1 MLNKTNTKKKILQ
14 SYTKRISNI
23 ILFLIVTVPIVF
35 CAFTI
40 LVPEF
45 TTYAA
50 PTSGGSSTISL
61 SVTDPVVNFH
71 FTSSENSSSAFKQAT
86 TSISYSS
93 GNQTGVSIY
102 ASSIDENTSLKHS
115 QSSISE
121 EIASISLP
129 QSGVISSPKTWGYR
143 THTGPAGSWNA
154 IPKASAPTLITNSSS
169 AGTGN
174 VSIDFG
180 IKSSPDLPP
189 GAYSKKLIFTA
200 ITNYVPT
207 TAVFLPGPQFNDIFK
222 NTGYI
227 FNQAEYF
234 KKADS
239 LPASTPWW
247 SASIP
252 SSQRQI
258 YLWISNDSKTIYW
271 WSDADIVYMNEDA
284 SSMFRNINRGAVNM
298 KEIDISGI
306 NTSRVKNMAKMFQ
319 ADYNIYEKIILGD
332 IDTSNVENMSEMF
345 ASYGNYFPGREVEP
359 LDLSRF
365 NTSKVK
371 DMRNMFA
378 GTHSPVIDLTH
389 LDTSNFENMRGMFS
403 ENYNVKKINLAGL
416 NVKKVHTVTNM
427 FNNSIYNQTA
437 LKEIDM
443 SGWQL
448 DLVTDLSALF
458 ASLVKLE
465 SINLSN
471 FSAKNA
477 INMVRMFHNC
487 SSLKELNLSTFAIEK
502 VVYMDAAFRD
512 LDSLERIN
520 LSGLNTSSVKS
531 MSQMFMNDRTA
542 NLVNLDLSSFD
553 TSNVTNMYGM
563 FWGQIKLQN
572 LNLSSFNTQ
581 RVQNMSYMFY
591 KAMQSPVN
599 GVLDIS
605 TFSTEQ
611 LTNYD
616 DMFDYSKVRT
626 IYVSNRF
633 IITPYPPYQN
643 PFAETTNLVG
653 GNGTTWT
660 SQITFPLIH
669 YSSRYAHIDAP
680 GNPGY
685 FTQKP

>member
-14 SYTKRISNI
+14 SYTKRVSNI
-23 ILFLIVTVPIVF
+23 ILFLIITVPIVF

-40 LVPEF
+40 IVPEL
-45 TTYAA
+45 TTYAT
-50 PTSGGSSTISL
+50 PTSGGSSNISI
-61 SVTDPVVNFH
+61 SVANPVVNFN
-71 FTSSENSSSAFKQAT
+71 FTPTENNSSVFKQAT

-93 GNQTGVSIY
+93 GNQTGISIY
-102 ASSIDENTSLKHS
+102 ASSIDENTSLKHF
-115 QSSISE
+115 QSSVSE

-143 THTGPAGSWNA
+143 TYNGPAGSWNA
-154 IPKASAPTLITNSSS
+154 IPKASTPALITSSSS
-169 AGTGN
+169 AGSGN

-189 GAYSKKLIFTA
+189 GTYSKKLIFTA
-200 ITNYVPT
+200 IANRVPT
-207 TAVFLPGPQFNDIFK
+207 TAVFLPGPQFYQIFK
-222 NTGYI
+222 NPSYL
-227 FNQAEYF
+227 FNQVEYF

-252 SSQRQI
+252 TSERQI
-258 YLWISNDSKTIYW
+258 YVWLSNDSKTIYW

-284 SSMFRNINRGAVNM
+284 SEMFRDINGGAKKM

-306 NTSRVKNMAKMFQ
+306 NTSRVKNMSKMFQ

-332 IDTSNVENMSEMF
+332 IDTSNVENMSGMF
-345 ASYGNYFPGREVEP
+345 ASYGNYSIGQEVET
-359 LDLSRF
+359 LNLSRF

-371 DMRNMFA
+371 NMSGMFM

-389 LDTSNFENMRGMFS
+389 FDTSNVEDMSHMFR
-403 ENYNVKKINLAGL
+403 NNHTLKRVNLAGL
-416 NVKKVHTVTNM
+416 NVKKVRNVTNM
-427 FNNSIYNQTA
+427 FTSSSISETA
-437 LKEIDM
+437 LKEINM

-448 DLVTDLSALF
+448 DQVTDLGGLF
-458 ASLVKLE
+458 ESLVKLE

-477 INMVRMFHNC
+477 LSMRNTFFN
-487 SSLKELNLSTFAIEK
+487 STSLKELDLSTFTIEK
-502 VVYMDAAFRD
+502 VKNMEGTFRN

-520 LSGLNTSSVKS
+520 LSGFNTSSVTS
-531 MSQMFMNDRTA
+531 MFQMFMNDRTA

-553 TSNVTNMYGM
+553 TSNVTDMSSM

-581 RVQNMSYMFY
+581 RVQTMQNMFY

-611 LTNYD
+611 LNNCEG
-616 DMFDYSKVRT
+616 MFDYSKVRT

-633 IITPYPPYQN
+633 IITPYPVKN
-643 PFAETTNLVG
+643 LFAETTNLVG

-660 SQITFPLIH
+660 SQITFPYIH

>member
-1 MLNKTNTKKKILQ
+1 M
-14 SYTKRISNI
+14 
-23 ILFLIVTVPIVF
+23 PIVF

-40 LVPEF
+40 IVPEL
-45 TTYAA
+45 TAYAT
-50 PTSGGSSTISL
+50 PTSGGSSAISI
-61 SVTDPVVNFH
+61 SVTDPVVSLH

-93 GNQTGVSIY
+93 GNQTGISIY
-102 ASSIDENTSLKHS
+102 ASSIDENTSLKHF
-115 QSSISE
+115 QSSVSE

-143 THTGPAGSWNA
+143 TYNGSAGSWNA
-154 IPKASAPTLITNSSS
+154 IPKASTPALITNSSS
-169 AGTGN
+169 AGSGN

-189 GAYSKKLIFTA
+189 GTYSKKLIFTA
-200 ITNYVPT
+200 IANRVPT
-207 TAVFLPGPQFNDIFK
+207 TAVFLPGPQFYQIFK
-222 NTGYI
+222 NPSYL
-227 FNQAEYF
+227 FNQVEYF

-252 SSQRQI
+252 TSERQI
-258 YLWISNDSKTIYW
+258 YVWLSNDSKTIYW

-284 SSMFRNINRGAVNM
+284 SEMFRDINGGAKKM

-306 NTSRVKNMAKMFQ
+306 NTSRVKNMSKMFQ

-332 IDTSNVENMSEMF
+332 IDTSNVENMSGMF
-345 ASYGNYFPGREVEP
+345 ASYGNYSIGQEVET
-359 LDLSRF
+359 LNLSRF

-371 DMRNMFA
+371 NMSGMFM

-389 LDTSNFENMRGMFS
+389 FDTSNVEDMSHMFR
-403 ENYNVKKINLAGL
+403 NNHTLKRVNLAGL
-416 NVKKVHTVTNM
+416 NVKKVRNVTNM
-427 FNNSIYNQTA
+427 FTSSSISETA
-437 LKEIDM
+437 LKEINM

-448 DLVTDLSALF
+448 DQVTDLGGLF
-458 ASLVKLE
+458 ESLVKLE

-477 INMVRMFHNC
+477 LSMRNTFFN
-487 SSLKELNLSTFAIEK
+487 STSLKELDLSTFTIEK
-502 VVYMDAAFRD
+502 VKNMEGTFRN

-520 LSGLNTSSVKS
+520 LSGFNTSSVTS
-531 MSQMFMNDRTA
+531 MFQMFMNDRTA

-553 TSNVTNMYGM
+553 TSNVTDMSYM
-563 FWGQIKLQN
+563 FSGQIKLQN

-581 RVQNMSYMFY
+581 RVQTMQNMFY

-611 LTNYD
+611 LTNCEG
-616 DMFDYSKVRT
+616 MFDYSKVRT
-626 IYVSNRF
+626 IFVSNRF
-633 IITPYPPYQN
+633 IITPYPVKN
-643 PFAETTNLVG
+643 LFAETTNLVG

-660 SQITFPLIH
+660 SQITFPYIH

>member
-23 ILFLIVTVPIVF
+23 ILFLIITVPIVF

-40 LVPEF
+40 IVPEL
-45 TTYAA
+45 TTYAT

-93 GNQTGVSIY
+93 GNQTGISIY
-102 ASSIDENTSLKHS
+102 ASSIDENTSLKHF
-115 QSSISE
+115 QSSVSE

-143 THTGPAGSWNA
+143 TYNGPAGSWNA
-154 IPKASAPTLITNSSS
+154 IPKASTPALITNSSS
-169 AGTGN
+169 AGSGN

-189 GAYSKKLIFTA
+189 GTYSKKLIFTA
-200 ITNYVPT
+200 IANRVPT
-207 TAVFLPGPQFNDIFK
+207 TAVFLPGPQFYQIFK
-222 NTGYI
+222 NPSYL
-227 FNQAEYF
+227 FNQVEYF

-252 SSQRQI
+252 TSERQI
-258 YLWISNDSKTIYW
+258 YVWLSNDSKTIYW

-284 SSMFRNINRGAVNM
+284 SDMFRDINGGAKKM

-306 NTSRVKNMAKMFQ
+306 NTSRVKNMSKMFQ

-332 IDTSNVENMSEMF
+332 IDTSNVENMSGMF
-345 ASYGNYFPGREVEP
+345 ASYGNYSIGQEVET
-359 LDLSRF
+359 LNLSRF

-371 DMRNMFA
+371 NMSGMFM

-389 LDTSNFENMRGMFS
+389 FDTSNVEDMSHMFR
-403 ENYNVKKINLAGL
+403 NNHTLKRVNLAGL
-416 NVKKVHTVTNM
+416 NVKKVRNVTNM
-427 FNNSIYNQTA
+427 FTSSSISETA
-437 LKEIDM
+437 LKEINM

-448 DLVTDLSALF
+448 DQVTDLGGLF
-458 ASLVKLE
+458 ESLVKLE

-477 INMVRMFHNC
+477 LSMRNTFFN
-487 SSLKELNLSTFAIEK
+487 STSLKELDLSTFTIEK
-502 VVYMDAAFRD
+502 VKNMEGTFRN

-520 LSGLNTSSVKS
+520 LSGFNTSSVTS
-531 MSQMFMNDRTA
+531 MFQMFMNDRTA

-553 TSNVTNMYGM
+553 TSNVTDMSYM
-563 FWGQIKLQN
+563 FSGQIKLQN

-581 RVQNMSYMFY
+581 RVQTMQNMFY

-611 LTNYD
+611 LTNCEG
-616 DMFDYSKVRT
+616 MFDYSKVRT
-626 IYVSNRF
+626 IFVSNRF
-633 IITPYPPYQN
+633 IITPYPVKN
-643 PFAETTNLVG
+643 LFAETTNLVG

-660 SQITFPLIH
+660 SQITFPYIH

>member
-14 SYTKRISNI
+14 SYTKRVSNI
-23 ILFLIVTVPIVF
+23 ILFLIITVPIVF

-40 LVPEF
+40 IVPEL
-45 TTYAA
+45 TTYAT
-50 PTSGGSSTISL
+50 PTSGGSSNISI
-61 SVTDPVVNFH
+61 SVANPVVNFN
-71 FTSSENSSSAFKQAT
+71 FTPTENNSSVFKQAT

-93 GNQTGVSIY
+93 GNQTGISIY
-102 ASSIDENTSLKHS
+102 ASSIDENTSLKHF
-115 QSSISE
+115 QSSVSE
-121 EIASISLP
+121 EIVSISLP

-143 THTGPAGSWNA
+143 TYNGPAGSWNA
-154 IPKASAPTLITNSSS
+154 IPKASTPALITNSSS
-169 AGTGN
+169 AGSGN

-189 GAYSKKLIFTA
+189 GTYSKKLIFTA
-200 ITNYVPT
+200 IANRVPT
-207 TAVFLPGPQFNDIFK
+207 TAVFLPGPQFYQIFK
-222 NTGYI
+222 NPSYL
-227 FNQAEYF
+227 FNQVEYF

-252 SSQRQI
+252 TSERQI
-258 YLWISNDSKTIYW
+258 YVWLSNDSKTIYW

-284 SSMFRNINRGAVNM
+284 SDMFRDINGGAKKM

-306 NTSRVKNMAKMFQ
+306 NTSRVKNMSKMFQ

-332 IDTSNVENMSEMF
+332 IDTSNVENMSGMF
-345 ASYGNYFPGREVEP
+345 ASYGNYSIGQEVET
-359 LDLSRF
+359 LNLSRF

-371 DMRNMFA
+371 NMSGMFM

-389 LDTSNFENMRGMFS
+389 FDTSNVEDMSHMFR
-403 ENYNVKKINLAGL
+403 NNHTLKRVNLAGL
-416 NVKKVHTVTNM
+416 NVKKVRNVTNM
-427 FNNSIYNQTA
+427 FTSSSISETA
-437 LKEIDM
+437 LKEINM

-448 DLVTDLSALF
+448 DQVTDLGGLF
-458 ASLVKLE
+458 ESLVKLE

-477 INMVRMFHNC
+477 LSMRNTFFN
-487 SSLKELNLSTFAIEK
+487 STSLKELDLSTFTIEK
-502 VVYMDAAFRD
+502 VKNMEGTFRN

-520 LSGLNTSSVKS
+520 LSGFNTSSVTS
-531 MSQMFMNDRTA
+531 MFQMFMNDRTA

-553 TSNVTNMYGM
+553 TSNVTDMSYM
-563 FWGQIKLQN
+563 FSGQIKLQN

-581 RVQNMSYMFY
+581 RVQTMQNMFY

-611 LTNYD
+611 LTNCEG
-616 DMFDYSKVRT
+616 MFDYSKVRT
-626 IYVSNRF
+626 IFVSNRF
-633 IITPYPPYQN
+633 IITPYPVKN
-643 PFAETTNLVG
+643 LFAETTNLVG

-660 SQITFPLIH
+660 SQITFPYIH

>member
-23 ILFLIVTVPIVF
+23 ILFLIITVPIVF

-40 LVPEF
+40 IVPEL
-45 TTYAA
+45 TTYAT

-93 GNQTGVSIY
+93 GNQTGISIY
-102 ASSIDENTSLKHS
+102 ASSIDENTSLKHF
-115 QSSISE
+115 QSSVSE

-143 THTGPAGSWNA
+143 TYNGPAGSWNA
-154 IPKASAPTLITNSSS
+154 IPKASTPALITNSSS
-169 AGTGN
+169 AGSGN

-189 GAYSKKLIFTA
+189 GTYSKKLIFTA
-200 ITNYVPT
+200 IANRVPT
-207 TAVFLPGPQFNDIFK
+207 TAVFLPGPQFYQIFK
-222 NTGYI
+222 NPSYL
-227 FNQAEYF
+227 FNQVEYF

-252 SSQRQI
+252 TSERQI
-258 YLWISNDSKTIYW
+258 YVWLSNDSKIIYW

-284 SSMFRNINRGAVNM
+284 SEMFRDINGGAKKM

-306 NTSRVKNMAKMFQ
+306 NTSRVKNMSKMFQ

-332 IDTSNVENMSEMF
+332 IDTSNVENMSGMF
-345 ASYGNYFPGREVEP
+345 ASYGNYFIGQEVET
-359 LDLSRF
+359 LNLSRF

-371 DMRNMFA
+371 NMSGMFM

-389 LDTSNFENMRGMFS
+389 FDTSNVEDMSHMFR
-403 ENYNVKKINLAGL
+403 NNHTLKRVNLAGL
-416 NVKKVHTVTNM
+416 NVKKVRNVTNM
-427 FNNSIYNQTA
+427 FTSSSISETA
-437 LKEIDM
+437 LKEINM

-448 DLVTDLSALF
+448 DQVTDLGGLF
-458 ASLVKLE
+458 ESLVKLE

-477 INMVRMFHNC
+477 LSMRNTFFN
-487 SSLKELNLSTFAIEK
+487 STSLKELDLSTFTIEK
-502 VVYMDAAFRD
+502 VKNMEGTFRN

-520 LSGLNTSSVKS
+520 LSGFNTSSVTS
-531 MSQMFMNDRTA
+531 MFQMFMNDRTA

-553 TSNVTNMYGM
+553 TSNVTDMSYM
-563 FWGQIKLQN
+563 FSGQIKLQN

-581 RVQNMSYMFY
+581 RVQTMQNMFY
-591 KAMQSPVN
+591 KAMQSPVD

-611 LTNYD
+611 LNNCEG
-616 DMFDYSKVRT
+616 MFDYSKVRT

-633 IITPYPPYQN
+633 IITPYPVKN
-643 PFAETTNLVG
+643 LFAETTNLVG

>member
-14 SYTKRISNI
+14 SYTKRVSNI
-23 ILFLIVTVPIVF
+23 ILFLIITVPIVF

-40 LVPEF
+40 IVPEL
-45 TTYAA
+45 TTYAT
-50 PTSGGSSTISL
+50 PTSGGSSNISI
-61 SVTDPVVNFH
+61 SVANPVVNFN
-71 FTSSENSSSAFKQAT
+71 FTPTENNSSVFKQAT

-93 GNQTGVSIY
+93 GNQTGISIY
-102 ASSIDENTSLKHS
+102 ASSIDENTSLKHF
-115 QSSISE
+115 QSSVSE

-143 THTGPAGSWNA
+143 TYNGPAGSWNA
-154 IPKASAPTLITNSSS
+154 IPKASTPALITNSSS
-169 AGTGN
+169 AGSGN

-189 GAYSKKLIFTA
+189 GTYSKKLIFTA
-200 ITNYVPT
+200 IANRVPT
-207 TAVFLPGPQFNDIFK
+207 TAVFLPGPQFYQIFK
-222 NTGYI
+222 NPSYL
-227 FNQAEYF
+227 FNQVEYF

-252 SSQRQI
+252 TSERQI
-258 YLWISNDSKTIYW
+258 YVWLSNDSKTIYW

-284 SSMFRNINRGAVNM
+284 SDMFRDINGGAKKM

-306 NTSRVKNMAKMFQ
+306 NTSRVKNMSKMFQ

-332 IDTSNVENMSEMF
+332 IDTSNVENMSGMF
-345 ASYGNYFPGREVEP
+345 ASYGNYSIGQEVET
-359 LDLSRF
+359 LNLSRF

-371 DMRNMFA
+371 NMSGMFM

-389 LDTSNFENMRGMFS
+389 FDTSNVEDMSHMFR
-403 ENYNVKKINLAGL
+403 NNHTLKRVNLAGL
-416 NVKKVHTVTNM
+416 NVKKVRNVTNM
-427 FNNSIYNQTA
+427 FTSSSISETA
-437 LKEIDM
+437 LKEINM

-448 DLVTDLSALF
+448 DQVTDLGGLF
-458 ASLVKLE
+458 ESLVKLE

-477 INMVRMFHNC
+477 LSMRNTFFN
-487 SSLKELNLSTFAIEK
+487 STSLKELDLSTFTIEK
-502 VVYMDAAFRD
+502 VKNMEGTFRN

-520 LSGLNTSSVKS
+520 LSGFNTSSVTS
-531 MSQMFMNDRTA
+531 MFQMFMNDRTA

-553 TSNVTNMYGM
+553 TSNVTDMSYM
-563 FWGQIKLQN
+563 FSGQIKLQN

-581 RVQNMSYMFY
+581 RVQTMQNMFY

-611 LTNYD
+611 LTNCEG
-616 DMFDYSKVRT
+616 MFDYSKVRT
-626 IYVSNRF
+626 IFVSNRF
-633 IITPYPPYQN
+633 IITPYPVKN
-643 PFAETTNLVG
+643 LFAETTNLVG

-660 SQITFPLIH
+660 SQITFPYIH

>member
-1 MLNKTNTKKKILQ
+1 MLNKTNTKKILQ

-23 ILFLIVTVPIVF
+23 ILFLIITVPIVF

-40 LVPEF
+40 IVPEL
-45 TTYAA
+45 TTYAT
-50 PTSGGSSTISL
+50 PTSGGSSAISI
-61 SVTDPVVNFH
+61 SVTDPVVSLH

-93 GNQTGVSIY
+93 GNQTGISIY
-102 ASSIDENTSLKHS
+102 ASSIDENTSLKHF

-143 THTGPAGSWNA
+143 TYNGSAGSWNA
-154 IPKASAPTLITNSSS
+154 IPKASTPALITNSSS
-169 AGTGN
+169 AGSGN

-189 GAYSKKLIFTA
+189 GTYSKKLIFTA
-200 ITNYVPT
+200 IANRVPT

-222 NTGYI
+222 NSGYL

-239 LPASTPWW
+239 FPASTRWW
-247 SASIP
+247 TASIP
-252 SSQRQI
+252 TSERQI
-258 YLWISNDSKTIYW
+258 CLWLSNDSKTIYW

-319 ADYNIYEKIILGD
+319 ADYNIYEKIIFGD
-332 IDTSNVENMSEMF
+332 IDTSNVENMSGMF
-345 ASYGNYFPGREVEP
+345 ASGNYSPGQEVEP

-371 DMRNMFA
+371 DMSVMFI

-389 LDTSNFENMRGMFS
+389 FDTSNVEIMSGMFG

-416 NVKKVHTVTNM
+416 NVKKVRNVTNM
-427 FNNSIYNQTA
+427 FYNNSSPNQTT
-437 LKEIDM
+437 LKEINM

-448 DLVTDLSALF
+448 DLVTDLSRLF
-458 ASLVKLE
+458 QSLIKLE

-477 INMVRMFHNC
+477 ISMSEIFHNC
-487 SSLKELNLSTFAIEK
+487 SSLKNLNLSSFAIEK
-502 VVYMDAAFRD
+502 VVNMDDAFSD
-512 LDSLERIN
+512 LDSLERID

-531 MSQMFMNDRTA
+531 MHQMFRNQRTA

-553 TSNVTNMYGM
+553 TSNVTDMSSM

-581 RVQNMSYMFY
+581 RVQTMQNMFY

-611 LTNYD
+611 LTNCEG
-616 DMFDYSKVRT
+616 MFDYSKVRT

-633 IITPYPPYQN
+633 IITPYPVKN
-643 PFAETTNLVG
+643 LFAETTNLVG

>member
-14 SYTKRISNI
+14 SYTKRVSNI
-23 ILFLIVTVPIVF
+23 ILFLIITVPIVF

-40 LVPEF
+40 IVPEL
-45 TTYAA
+45 TTYAT
-50 PTSGGSSTISL
+50 PTSGGSINISI
-61 SVTDPVVNFH
+61 SVANPVVNFN
-71 FTSSENSSSAFKQAT
+71 FTPTENNSSVFKQAT

-93 GNQTGVSIY
+93 GNQTGISIY
-102 ASSIDENTSLKHS
+102 ASSIDENTSLKHF
-115 QSSISE
+115 QSSVSE

-143 THTGPAGSWNA
+143 TYNGPAGSWNA
-154 IPKASAPTLITNSSS
+154 IPKASTPALITNSSS
-169 AGTGN
+169 ADSGN

-189 GAYSKKLIFTA
+189 GTYSKKLIFTA
-200 ITNYVPT
+200 IANRVPT
-207 TAVFLPGPQFNDIFK
+207 TAVFLPGPQFYQIFK
-222 NTGYI
+222 NPSYL
-227 FNQAEYF
+227 FNQVEYF

-252 SSQRQI
+252 TSERQI
-258 YLWISNDSKTIYW
+258 YVWLSNDSKTIYW

-284 SSMFRNINRGAVNM
+284 SEMFRDINGGAKKM

-306 NTSRVKNMAKMFQ
+306 NTSRVKNMSKMFQ

-332 IDTSNVENMSEMF
+332 IDTSNVENMSGMF
-345 ASYGNYFPGREVEP
+345 ASYGNYSIGQEVET
-359 LDLSRF
+359 LNLSRF

-371 DMRNMFA
+371 NMSGMFM

-389 LDTSNFENMRGMFS
+389 FDTSNVEDMSHMFR
-403 ENYNVKKINLAGL
+403 NNHTLKRVNLAGL
-416 NVKKVHTVTNM
+416 NVKKVRNVTNM
-427 FNNSIYNQTA
+427 FTSSSISETA
-437 LKEIDM
+437 LKEINM

-448 DLVTDLSALF
+448 DQVTDLGGLF
-458 ASLVKLE
+458 ESLVKLE

-477 INMVRMFHNC
+477 LSMRNTFFN
-487 SSLKELNLSTFAIEK
+487 STSLKELDLSTFTIEK
-502 VVYMDAAFRD
+502 VKNMEGTFRN

-520 LSGLNTSSVKS
+520 LSGFNTSSVTS
-531 MSQMFMNDRTA
+531 MFQMFMNDRTA

-553 TSNVTNMYGM
+553 TSNVTDMSYM
-563 FWGQIKLQN
+563 FSGQIKLQN

-581 RVQNMSYMFY
+581 RVQTMQNMFY

-611 LTNYD
+611 LTNCEG
-616 DMFDYSKVRT
+616 MFDYSKVRT
-626 IYVSNRF
+626 IFVSNRF
-633 IITPYPPYQN
+633 IITPYPVKN
-643 PFAETTNLVG
+643 LFAETTNLVG

-660 SQITFPLIH
+660 SQITFPYIH

>member
-23 ILFLIVTVPIVF
+23 ILFLIITVPIVF

-40 LVPEF
+40 IVPEL
-45 TTYAA
+45 TTYAT

-93 GNQTGVSIY
+93 GNQTGISIY
-102 ASSIDENTSLKHS
+102 ASSIDENTSLKHF
-115 QSSISE
+115 QSSVSE

-143 THTGPAGSWNA
+143 TYNGPAGSWNA
-154 IPKASAPTLITNSSS
+154 IPKASTPALITNSSS
-169 AGTGN
+169 AGSGN

-180 IKSSPDLPP
+180 IKSSPNLPP
-189 GAYSKKLIFTA
+189 GTYSKKLIFTA
-200 ITNYVPT
+200 IANRVPT
-207 TAVFLPGPQFNDIFK
+207 TAVFLPGPQFYQIFK
-222 NTGYI
+222 NPSYL
-227 FNQAEYF
+227 FNQVEYF

-252 SSQRQI
+252 TSERQI
-258 YLWISNDSKTIYW
+258 YVWLSNDSKTIYW

-284 SSMFRNINRGAVNM
+284 SSMFRDINGGAKKM

-306 NTSRVKNMAKMFQ
+306 NTSRVKNMSKMFQ

-332 IDTSNVENMSEMF
+332 IDTSNVENMSGMF
-345 ASYGNYFPGREVEP
+345 ASYGNYSIGQEVET
-359 LDLSRF
+359 LNLSRF

-371 DMRNMFA
+371 NMSGMFM

-389 LDTSNFENMRGMFS
+389 FDTSNVEDMSHMFR
-403 ENYNVKKINLAGL
+403 NNHTLKRVNLAGL
-416 NVKKVHTVTNM
+416 NVKKVRNVTNM
-427 FNNSIYNQTA
+427 FTSSSISETA
-437 LKEIDM
+437 LKEINM

-448 DLVTDLSALF
+448 DQVTDLGGLF
-458 ASLVKLE
+458 ESLVKLE

-477 INMVRMFHNC
+477 LSMRNTFFN
-487 SSLKELNLSTFAIEK
+487 STSLKELDLSTFTIEK
-502 VVYMDAAFRD
+502 VKNMEGTFRN

-520 LSGLNTSSVKS
+520 LSGFNTSSVTS
-531 MSQMFMNDRTA
+531 MFQMFMNDRTA

-553 TSNVTNMYGM
+553 TSNVTDMSSM

-581 RVQNMSYMFY
+581 RVQTMQNMFY

-611 LTNYD
+611 LTNCEG
-616 DMFDYSKVRT
+616 MFDYSKVRT

-633 IITPYPPYQN
+633 IITPYPVKN
-643 PFAETTNLVG
+643 LFAETTNLVG

>member
-23 ILFLIVTVPIVF
+23 ILFLIITVPIVF

-40 LVPEF
+40 IVPEL
-45 TTYAA
+45 TTYAT

-93 GNQTGVSIY
+93 GNQTGISIY
-102 ASSIDENTSLKHS
+102 ASSIDENTSLKHF
-115 QSSISE
+115 QSSVSE

-143 THTGPAGSWNA
+143 TYNGPAGSWNT
-154 IPKASAPTLITNSSS
+154 IPKASAPALITNSSS
-169 AGTGN
+169 AGSGN

-189 GAYSKKLIFTA
+189 GTYSKKLIFTA
-200 ITNYVPT
+200 IANRVPT
-207 TAVFLPGPQFNDIFK
+207 TAVFLPGPQFYQIFK
-222 NTGYI
+222 NPSYL
-227 FNQAEYF
+227 FNQVEYF

-252 SSQRQI
+252 TSERQI
-258 YLWISNDSKTIYW
+258 YVWLSNDSKTIYW
-271 WSDADIVYMNEDA
+271 WSDADVVYMNEDA
-284 SSMFRNINRGAVNM
+284 SEMFRDINGGAKKM

-306 NTSRVKNMAKMFQ
+306 NTSRVKNMSKMFQ

-332 IDTSNVENMSEMF
+332 IDTSNVENMSGMF
-345 ASYGNYFPGREVEP
+345 ASYGNYFIGQEVET
-359 LDLSRF
+359 LNLSRF

-371 DMRNMFA
+371 NMSGMFM

-389 LDTSNFENMRGMFS
+389 FDTSNVEDMSHMFR
-403 ENYNVKKINLAGL
+403 NNHTLKRVNLAGL
-416 NVKKVHTVTNM
+416 NVKKVRNVTNM
-427 FNNSIYNQTA
+427 FTSSSISETA
-437 LKEIDM
+437 LKEINM

-448 DLVTDLSALF
+448 DQVTDLGGLF
-458 ASLVKLE
+458 ESLVKLE

-477 INMVRMFHNC
+477 LSMRNTFFN
-487 SSLKELNLSTFAIEK
+487 STSLKELDLSTFTIEK
-502 VVYMDAAFRD
+502 VKNMEGTFRN

-520 LSGLNTSSVKS
+520 LSGFNTSSVTS
-531 MSQMFMNDRTA
+531 MFQMFMNDRTA

-553 TSNVTNMYGM
+553 TSNVTDMSYM
-563 FWGQIKLQN
+563 FSGQIKLQN

-581 RVQNMSYMFY
+581 RVQTMQNMFY
-591 KAMQSPVN
+591 KAMQSPVD

-611 LTNYD
+611 LNNCEG
-616 DMFDYSKVRT
+616 MFDYSKVRT

-633 IITPYPPYQN
+633 IITPYPVKN
-643 PFAETTNLVG
+643 LFAETTNLVG

-660 SQITFPLIH
+660 SQITFPYIH

>member
-1 MLNKTNTKKKILQ
+1 M
-14 SYTKRISNI
+14 
-23 ILFLIVTVPIVF
+23 
-35 CAFTI
+35 
-40 LVPEF
+40 
-45 TTYAA
+45 
-50 PTSGGSSTISL
+50 
-61 SVTDPVVNFH
+61 
-71 FTSSENSSSAFKQAT
+71 
-86 TSISYSS
+86 
-93 GNQTGVSIY
+93 
-102 ASSIDENTSLKHS
+102 
-115 QSSISE
+115 
-121 EIASISLP
+121 
-129 QSGVISSPKTWGYR
+129 
-143 THTGPAGSWNA
+143 
-154 IPKASAPTLITNSSS
+154 
-169 AGTGN
+169 
-174 VSIDFG
+174 
-180 IKSSPDLPP
+180 
-189 GAYSKKLIFTA
+189 IFTA
-200 ITNYVPT
+200 IANRVPT
-207 TAVFLPGPQFNDIFK
+207 TAVFLPGPQFYQIFK
-222 NTGYI
+222 NPSYL
-227 FNQAEYF
+227 FNQVEYF

-252 SSQRQI
+252 TSERQI
-258 YLWISNDSKTIYW
+258 YVWLSNDSKTIYW

-284 SSMFRNINRGAVNM
+284 SEMFRDINGGAKKM

-306 NTSRVKNMAKMFQ
+306 NTSRVKNMSKMFQ

-332 IDTSNVENMSEMF
+332 IDTSNVENMSGMF
-345 ASYGNYFPGREVEP
+345 ASYGNYSIGQEVET
-359 LDLSRF
+359 LNLSRF

-371 DMRNMFA
+371 NMSGMFM

-389 LDTSNFENMRGMFS
+389 FDTSNVEDMSHMFR
-403 ENYNVKKINLAGL
+403 NNHTLKRVNLAGL
-416 NVKKVHTVTNM
+416 NVKKVRNVTNM
-427 FNNSIYNQTA
+427 FTSSSISETA
-437 LKEIDM
+437 LKEINM

-448 DLVTDLSALF
+448 DQVTDLGGLF
-458 ASLVKLE
+458 ESLVKLE

-477 INMVRMFHNC
+477 LSMRNTFFN
-487 SSLKELNLSTFAIEK
+487 STSLKELDLSTFTIEK
-502 VVYMDAAFRD
+502 VKNMEGTFRN

-520 LSGLNTSSVKS
+520 LSGFNTSSVTS
-531 MSQMFMNDRTA
+531 MFQMFMNDRTA

-553 TSNVTNMYGM
+553 TSNVTDMSSM

-581 RVQNMSYMFY
+581 RVQTMQNMFY

-611 LTNYD
+611 LNNCEG
-616 DMFDYSKVRT
+616 MFDYSKVRT

-633 IITPYPPYQN
+633 IITPYPVKN
-643 PFAETTNLVG
+643 LFAETTNLVG

-660 SQITFPLIH
+660 SQITFPYIH

>member
-1 MLNKTNTKKKILQ
+1 MLNKTNTKKILQ

-23 ILFLIVTVPIVF
+23 ILFLIITVPIVF

-40 LVPEF
+40 IVPEL
-45 TTYAA
+45 TTYAT
-50 PTSGGSSTISL
+50 PTSGGSSAISI
-61 SVTDPVVNFH
+61 SVTDPVVSLH

-93 GNQTGVSIY
+93 GNQTGISIY
-102 ASSIDENTSLKHS
+102 ASSIDENTSLKHF
-115 QSSISE
+115 QSSVSE

-143 THTGPAGSWNA
+143 TYNGPAGSWNT
-154 IPKASAPTLITNSSS
+154 IPKASTPALITNSSS
-169 AGTGN
+169 AGSGN

-189 GAYSKKLIFTA
+189 GTYSKKLIFTA
-200 ITNYVPT
+200 IANRVPT
-207 TAVFLPGPQFNDIFK
+207 TAVFLPGPQFYQIFK
-222 NTGYI
+222 NPSYL
-227 FNQAEYF
+227 FNQVEYF

-252 SSQRQI
+252 TSERQI
-258 YLWISNDSKTIYW
+258 YVWLSNDSKTIYW
-271 WSDADIVYMNEDA
+271 WSDADVVYMNEDA
-284 SSMFRNINRGAVNM
+284 SEMFRDINGGAKKM

-306 NTSRVKNMAKMFQ
+306 NTSRVKNMSKMFQ

-332 IDTSNVENMSEMF
+332 IDTSNVENMSGMF
-345 ASYGNYFPGREVEP
+345 ASYGNYFIGQEVET
-359 LDLSRF
+359 LNLSRF

-371 DMRNMFA
+371 NMSGMFM

-389 LDTSNFENMRGMFS
+389 FDTSNVEDMSHMFR
-403 ENYNVKKINLAGL
+403 NNHTLKRVNLAGL
-416 NVKKVHTVTNM
+416 NVKKVRNVTNM
-427 FNNSIYNQTA
+427 FTSSSISETA
-437 LKEIDM
+437 LKEINM

-448 DLVTDLSALF
+448 DQVTDLGGLF
-458 ASLVKLE
+458 ESLVKLE

-477 INMVRMFHNC
+477 LSMRNTFFN
-487 SSLKELNLSTFAIEK
+487 STSLKELDLSTFTIEK
-502 VVYMDAAFRD
+502 VKNMEGTFRN

-520 LSGLNTSSVKS
+520 LSGFNTSSVTS
-531 MSQMFMNDRTA
+531 MFQMFMNDRTA

-553 TSNVTNMYGM
+553 TSNVTDMSYM
-563 FWGQIKLQN
+563 FSGQIKLQN

-581 RVQNMSYMFY
+581 RVQTMQNMFY
-591 KAMQSPVN
+591 KAMQSPVD

-611 LTNYD
+611 LNNCEG
-616 DMFDYSKVRT
+616 MFDYSKVRT

-633 IITPYPPYQN
+633 IITPYPVKN
-643 PFAETTNLVG
+643 LFAETTNLVG

-660 SQITFPLIH
+660 SQITFPYIH

>member
-23 ILFLIVTVPIVF
+23 ILFLIITVPIVF

-40 LVPEF
+40 IVPEL
-45 TTYAA
+45 TTYAT

-93 GNQTGVSIY
+93 GNQTGISIY
-102 ASSIDENTSLKHS
+102 ASSIDENTSLKHF
-115 QSSISE
+115 QSSVSE

-143 THTGPAGSWNA
+143 TYNGPAGSWNA
-154 IPKASAPTLITNSSS
+154 IPKASTPALITDSSS
-169 AGTGN
+169 AGSGN

-180 IKSSPDLPP
+180 IKPSPDLPP
-189 GAYSKKLIFTA
+189 GTYSKKLIFTA
-200 ITNYVPT
+200 IANRVPT
-207 TAVFLPGPQFNDIFK
+207 TAVFLPGPQFYQIFK
-222 NTGYI
+222 NPSYL
-227 FNQAEYF
+227 FNQVEYF

-252 SSQRQI
+252 TSERQI
-258 YLWISNDSKTIYW
+258 YVWLSNDSKTIYW

-284 SSMFRNINRGAVNM
+284 SDMFRDINGGAKKM

-306 NTSRVKNMAKMFQ
+306 NTSRVKNMSKMFQ

-332 IDTSNVENMSEMF
+332 IDTSNVENMSGMF
-345 ASYGNYFPGREVEP
+345 ASYGNYSIGQEVET
-359 LDLSRF
+359 LNLSRF

-371 DMRNMFA
+371 NMSGMFM

-389 LDTSNFENMRGMFS
+389 FDTSNVEDMSHMFR
-403 ENYNVKKINLAGL
+403 NNHTLKRVNLAGL
-416 NVKKVHTVTNM
+416 NVKKVRNVTNM
-427 FNNSIYNQTA
+427 FTSSSISETA
-437 LKEIDM
+437 LKEINM

-448 DLVTDLSALF
+448 DSVTDLSALF

-477 INMVRMFHNC
+477 ISMSRIFHNC
-487 SSLKELNLSTFAIEK
+487 SSLKELNLSSFAIEK
-502 VVYMDAAFRD
+502 VVNMDNAFSD
-512 LDSLERIN
+512 LDSLERID

-531 MSQMFMNDRTA
+531 MSEMFMNRRTA

-553 TSNVTNMYGM
+553 TSNVTDMYAM
-563 FWGQIKLQN
+563 FSGQIKLQN

-581 RVQNMSYMFY
+581 RVQTMQNMFY

-611 LTNYD
+611 LTNCEG
-616 DMFDYSKVRT
+616 MFDYSKVRT

-633 IITPYPPYQN
+633 IITPYPVKN
-643 PFAETTNLVG
+643 LFAETTNLVG

-669 YSSRYAHIDAP
+669 YSSRYAHIDTP

>member
-23 ILFLIVTVPIVF
+23 ILFLIITVPIVF

-40 LVPEF
+40 IVPEL
-45 TTYAA
+45 TTYAT

-93 GNQTGVSIY
+93 GNQTGISIY
-102 ASSIDENTSLKHS
+102 ASSIDENTSLKHF
-115 QSSISE
+115 QSSVSE

-143 THTGPAGSWNA
+143 TYNGPAGSWNA
-154 IPKASAPTLITNSSS
+154 IPKASTPALITNSSS
-169 AGTGN
+169 AGSGN

-189 GAYSKKLIFTA
+189 GTYSKKLIFTA
-200 ITNYVPT
+200 VANRVPT
-207 TAVFLPGPQFNDIFK
+207 TAVFLPGPQFYQIFK
-222 NTGYI
+222 NPSYL
-227 FNQAEYF
+227 FNQVEYF

-252 SSQRQI
+252 TSERQI
-258 YLWISNDSKTIYW
+258 YVWLSNDSKTIYW

-284 SSMFRNINRGAVNM
+284 SDMFRDINGGAKKM

-306 NTSRVKNMAKMFQ
+306 NTSRVKNMSKMFQ

-332 IDTSNVENMSEMF
+332 IDTSNVENMSGMF
-345 ASYGNYFPGREVEP
+345 ASYGNYSIGQEVET
-359 LDLSRF
+359 LNLSRF

-371 DMRNMFA
+371 NMSGMFM

-389 LDTSNFENMRGMFS
+389 FDTSNVEDMSHMFR
-403 ENYNVKKINLAGL
+403 NNHTLKRVNLAGL
-416 NVKKVHTVTNM
+416 NVKKVRNVTNM
-427 FNNSIYNQTA
+427 FTSSSISETA
-437 LKEIDM
+437 LKEINM

-448 DLVTDLSALF
+448 DQVTDLGGLF
-458 ASLVKLE
+458 ESLVKLE

-477 INMVRMFHNC
+477 LSMRNTFFN
-487 SSLKELNLSTFAIEK
+487 STSLKELDLSTFTIEK
-502 VVYMDAAFRD
+502 VKNMEGTFRN

-520 LSGLNTSSVKS
+520 LSGFNTSSVTS
-531 MSQMFMNDRTA
+531 MFQMFMNDRTA

-553 TSNVTNMYGM
+553 TSNVTDMSYM
-563 FWGQIKLQN
+563 FSGQIKLQN

-581 RVQNMSYMFY
+581 RVQTMQNMFY

-611 LTNYD
+611 LTNCEG
-616 DMFDYSKVRT
+616 MFDYSKVRT
-626 IYVSNRF
+626 IFVSNRF
-633 IITPYPPYQN
+633 IITPYPVKN
-643 PFAETTNLVG
+643 LFAETTNLVG

-660 SQITFPLIH
+660 SQITFPYIH

>member
-23 ILFLIVTVPIVF
+23 ILFLIITVPIVF

-40 LVPEF
+40 IVPEL
-45 TTYAA
+45 TTYAT

-93 GNQTGVSIY
+93 GNQTGISIY
-102 ASSIDENTSLKHS
+102 ASSIDENTSLKHF
-115 QSSISE
+115 QSSVSE

-143 THTGPAGSWNA
+143 TYNGPAGSWNA
-154 IPKASAPTLITNSSS
+154 IPKASTPALITNSSS
-169 AGTGN
+169 AGSGN

-189 GAYSKKLIFTA
+189 GTYFKKLIFTA
-200 ITNYVPT
+200 IANRVPT
-207 TAVFLPGPQFNDIFK
+207 TAVFLPGPQFYQIFK
-222 NTGYI
+222 NPSYL
-227 FNQAEYF
+227 FNQVEYF

-252 SSQRQI
+252 TSERQI
-258 YLWISNDSKTIYW
+258 YVWLSNDSKTIYW

-284 SSMFRNINRGAVNM
+284 SDMFRDINGGAKKM

-306 NTSRVKNMAKMFQ
+306 NTSRVKNMSKMFQ

-332 IDTSNVENMSEMF
+332 IDTSNVENMSGMF
-345 ASYGNYFPGREVEP
+345 ASYGNYSIGQEVET
-359 LDLSRF
+359 LNLSRF

-371 DMRNMFA
+371 NMSGMFM

-389 LDTSNFENMRGMFS
+389 FDTSNVEDMSHMFR
-403 ENYNVKKINLAGL
+403 NNHTLKRVNLAGL
-416 NVKKVHTVTNM
+416 NVKKVRNVTNM
-427 FNNSIYNQTA
+427 FTSSSISETA
-437 LKEIDM
+437 LKEINM

-448 DLVTDLSALF
+448 DQVTDLGGLF
-458 ASLVKLE
+458 ESLVKLE

-477 INMVRMFHNC
+477 LSMRNTFFN
-487 SSLKELNLSTFAIEK
+487 STSLKELDLSTFTIEK
-502 VVYMDAAFRD
+502 VKNMEGTFRN

-520 LSGLNTSSVKS
+520 LSGFNTSSVTS
-531 MSQMFMNDRTA
+531 MFQMFMNDRTA

-553 TSNVTNMYGM
+553 TSNVTDMSSM

-581 RVQNMSYMFY
+581 RVQTMQNMFY

-611 LTNYD
+611 LTNCEG
-616 DMFDYSKVRT
+616 MFDYSKVRT
-626 IYVSNRF
+626 IFVSNRF
-633 IITPYPPYQN
+633 IITPYPVKN
-643 PFAETTNLVG
+643 LFAETTNLVG

-660 SQITFPLIH
+660 SQITFPYIH

>member
-1 MLNKTNTKKKILQ
+1 M
-14 SYTKRISNI
+14 
-23 ILFLIVTVPIVF
+23 PIVF

-40 LVPEF
+40 IVPEL
-45 TTYAA
+45 TTYAT

-93 GNQTGVSIY
+93 GNQTGISIY
-102 ASSIDENTSLKHS
+102 ASSIDENTSLKHF
-115 QSSISE
+115 QSSVSE

-143 THTGPAGSWNA
+143 TYNGPAGSWNA
-154 IPKASAPTLITNSSS
+154 IPKASTPALITNSSS
-169 AGTGN
+169 AGSGN

-189 GAYSKKLIFTA
+189 GTYSKKLIFTA
-200 ITNYVPT
+200 IANRVPT
-207 TAVFLPGPQFNDIFK
+207 TAVFLPGPQFYQIFK
-222 NTGYI
+222 NPSYL
-227 FNQAEYF
+227 FNQVEYF

-252 SSQRQI
+252 TSERQI
-258 YLWISNDSKTIYW
+258 YVWLSNDSKTIYW

-284 SSMFRNINRGAVNM
+284 SEMFRDINGGAKKM

-306 NTSRVKNMAKMFQ
+306 NTSRVKNMSKMFQ

-332 IDTSNVENMSEMF
+332 IDTSNVENMSGMF
-345 ASYGNYFPGREVEP
+345 ASYGNYSIGQEVET
-359 LDLSRF
+359 LNLSRF

-371 DMRNMFA
+371 NMSGMFM

-389 LDTSNFENMRGMFS
+389 FDTSNVEDMSHMFR
-403 ENYNVKKINLAGL
+403 NNHTLKRVNLAGL
-416 NVKKVHTVTNM
+416 NVKKVRNVTNM
-427 FNNSIYNQTA
+427 FTSSSISETA
-437 LKEIDM
+437 LKEINM

-448 DLVTDLSALF
+448 DQVTDLGGLF
-458 ASLVKLE
+458 ESLVKLE

-477 INMVRMFHNC
+477 LSMRNTFFN
-487 SSLKELNLSTFAIEK
+487 STSLKELDLSTFTIEK
-502 VVYMDAAFRD
+502 VKNMEGTFRN

-520 LSGLNTSSVKS
+520 LSGFNTSSVTS
-531 MSQMFMNDRTA
+531 MFQMFMNDRTA

-553 TSNVTNMYGM
+553 TSNVTDMSSM

-581 RVQNMSYMFY
+581 RVQTMQNMFY

-611 LTNYD
+611 LNNCEG
-616 DMFDYSKVRT
+616 MFDYSKVRT

-633 IITPYPPYQN
+633 IITPYPVKN
-643 PFAETTNLVG
+643 LFAETTNLVG

-660 SQITFPLIH
+660 SQITFPYIH

>member
-23 ILFLIVTVPIVF
+23 ILFLIITVPIVF

-40 LVPEF
+40 IVPEL
-45 TTYAA
+45 TTYAT

-93 GNQTGVSIY
+93 GNQTGISIY
-102 ASSIDENTSLKHS
+102 ASSIDENTSLKHF
-115 QSSISE
+115 QSSVSE

-143 THTGPAGSWNA
+143 TYNGPAGSWNA
-154 IPKASAPTLITNSSS
+154 IPKASTPALITNSSS
-169 AGTGN
+169 AGSGN

-189 GAYSKKLIFTA
+189 GTYSKKLIFTA
-200 ITNYVPT
+200 IANRVPT
-207 TAVFLPGPQFNDIFK
+207 TAVFLPGPQFYQIFK
-222 NTGYI
+222 NPSYL
-227 FNQAEYF
+227 FNQVEYF

-252 SSQRQI
+252 TSERQI
-258 YLWISNDSKTIYW
+258 YVWLSNDSKTIYW

-284 SSMFRNINRGAVNM
+284 SEMFRDINGGAKKM

-306 NTSRVKNMAKMFQ
+306 NTSRVKNMSKMFQ

-332 IDTSNVENMSEMF
+332 IDTSNVENMSGMF
-345 ASYGNYFPGREVEP
+345 ASYGNYFIGQEVET
-359 LDLSRF
+359 LNLSRF

-371 DMRNMFA
+371 NMSGMFM

-389 LDTSNFENMRGMFS
+389 FDTSNVEDMSHMFR
-403 ENYNVKKINLAGL
+403 NNHTLKRVNLAGL
-416 NVKKVHTVTNM
+416 NVKKVRNVTNM
-427 FNNSIYNQTA
+427 FTSSSISETA
-437 LKEIDM
+437 LKEINM

-448 DLVTDLSALF
+448 DQVTDLGGLF
-458 ASLVKLE
+458 ESLVKLE

-477 INMVRMFHNC
+477 LSMRNTFFN
-487 SSLKELNLSTFAIEK
+487 STSLKELDLSTFTIEK
-502 VVYMDAAFRD
+502 VKNMEGTFRN

-520 LSGLNTSSVKS
+520 LSGFNTSSVTS
-531 MSQMFMNDRTA
+531 MFQMFMNDRTA

-553 TSNVTNMYGM
+553 TSNVTDMSYM
-563 FWGQIKLQN
+563 FSGQIKLQN

-581 RVQNMSYMFY
+581 RVQTMQNMFY

-611 LTNYD
+611 LTNCEG
-616 DMFDYSKVRT
+616 MFDYSKVRT
-626 IYVSNRF
+626 IFVSNRF
-633 IITPYPPYQN
+633 IITPYPVKN
-643 PFAETTNLVG
+643 LFAETTNLVG

-660 SQITFPLIH
+660 SQITFPYIH

>member
-1 MLNKTNTKKKILQ
+1 MLNKTNINNKILQ

-23 ILFLIVTVPIVF
+23 ILFLIITVPIVF

-40 LVPEF
+40 IVPEL
-45 TTYAA
+45 TTYAT

-93 GNQTGVSIY
+93 GNQTGISIY
-102 ASSIDENTSLKHS
+102 ASSIDENTSLKHF
-115 QSSISE
+115 QSSVSE

-143 THTGPAGSWNA
+143 TYNGPAGSWNA
-154 IPKASAPTLITNSSS
+154 IPKASTPALITNSSS
-169 AGTGN
+169 AGSGN

-189 GAYSKKLIFTA
+189 GTYSKKLIFTA
-200 ITNYVPT
+200 IANRVPT
-207 TAVFLPGPQFNDIFK
+207 TAVFLPGPQFYQIFK
-222 NTGYI
+222 NPSYL
-227 FNQAEYF
+227 FNQVEYF

-252 SSQRQI
+252 TSERQI
-258 YLWISNDSKTIYW
+258 YVWLSNDSKTIYW

-284 SSMFRNINRGAVNM
+284 SEMFRDINGGAKKM

-306 NTSRVKNMAKMFQ
+306 NTSRVKNMSKMFQ

-332 IDTSNVENMSEMF
+332 IDTSNVENMSGMF
-345 ASYGNYFPGREVEP
+345 ASYGNYSIGQEVET
-359 LDLSRF
+359 LNLSRF

-371 DMRNMFA
+371 NMSGMFM

-389 LDTSNFENMRGMFS
+389 FDTSNVEDMSHMFR
-403 ENYNVKKINLAGL
+403 NNHTLKRVNLAGL
-416 NVKKVHTVTNM
+416 NVKKVRNVTNM
-427 FNNSIYNQTA
+427 FTSSSISETA
-437 LKEIDM
+437 LKEINM

-448 DLVTDLSALF
+448 DQVTDLGGLF
-458 ASLVKLE
+458 ESLVKLE

-477 INMVRMFHNC
+477 LSMRNTFFN
-487 SSLKELNLSTFAIEK
+487 STSLKELDLSTFTIEK
-502 VVYMDAAFRD
+502 VKNMEGTFRN

-520 LSGLNTSSVKS
+520 LSGFNTSSVTS
-531 MSQMFMNDRTA
+531 MFQMFMNDRTA

-553 TSNVTNMYGM
+553 TSNVTDMSYM
-563 FWGQIKLQN
+563 FSGQIKLQN

-581 RVQNMSYMFY
+581 RVQTMQNMFY

-611 LTNYD
+611 LTNCEG
-616 DMFDYSKVRT
+616 MFDYSKVRT
-626 IYVSNRF
+626 IFVSNRF
-633 IITPYPPYQN
+633 IITPYPVKN
-643 PFAETTNLVG
+643 LFAETTNLVG

>member
-14 SYTKRISNI
+14 SYTKRVSNI
-23 ILFLIVTVPIVF
+23 ILFLIITVPIVF

-40 LVPEF
+40 IVPEL
-45 TTYAA
+45 TTYAT
-50 PTSGGSSTISL
+50 PTSGGSSNISI
-61 SVTDPVVNFH
+61 SVANPVVNFN
-71 FTSSENSSSAFKQAT
+71 FTPTENNSSVFKQAT

-93 GNQTGVSIY
+93 GNQTGISIY
-102 ASSIDENTSLKHS
+102 ASSIDENTSLKHF
-115 QSSISE
+115 QSSVSE

-143 THTGPAGSWNA
+143 TYNGPAGSWNA
-154 IPKASAPTLITNSSS
+154 IPKASTPALITSSSS
-169 AGTGN
+169 AGSGN

-189 GAYSKKLIFTA
+189 GTYSKKLIFTA
-200 ITNYVPT
+200 IANRVPT
-207 TAVFLPGPQFNDIFK
+207 TAVFLPGPQFYQIFK
-222 NTGYI
+222 NPSYL
-227 FNQAEYF
+227 FNQVEYF

-252 SSQRQI
+252 TSERQI
-258 YLWISNDSKTIYW
+258 YVWLSNDSKTIYW

-284 SSMFRNINRGAVNM
+284 SEMFRDINGGAKKM

-306 NTSRVKNMAKMFQ
+306 NTSRVKNMSKMFQ
-319 ADYNIYEKIILGD
+319 ADYNIYEKIIFGD
-332 IDTSNVENMSEMF
+332 IDTSNVENMSGMF
-345 ASYGNYFPGREVEP
+345 ASGNYSPGQEVES

-371 DMRNMFA
+371 DMSVMFI

-389 LDTSNFENMRGMFS
+389 FDTSNVENMSGMFG

-416 NVKKVHTVTNM
+416 NVKKVRNVTNM
-427 FNNSIYNQTA
+427 FYNNSSPNQTT
-437 LKEIDM
+437 LKEINM

-448 DLVTDLSALF
+448 DLVTDLGRLF
-458 ASLVKLE
+458 QSLIKLE

-477 INMVRMFHNC
+477 ISMSEIFHNC
-487 SSLKELNLSTFAIEK
+487 SSLKELNLSTFTIEK
-502 VVYMDAAFRD
+502 VVNMDDAFSD
-512 LDSLERIN
+512 LDSLERID

-531 MSQMFMNDRTA
+531 MHQMFRNQRTA

-553 TSNVTNMYGM
+553 TSNVTDMSSM

-581 RVQNMSYMFY
+581 RVQTMQNMFY

-611 LTNYD
+611 LNNCEG
-616 DMFDYSKVRT
+616 MFDYSKVRT

-633 IITPYPPYQN
+633 IITPYPVKN
-643 PFAETTNLVG
+643 LFAETTNLVG

-660 SQITFPLIH
+660 SQITFPYIH

>member
-23 ILFLIVTVPIVF
+23 ILFLIITVPIVF

-40 LVPEF
+40 IVPEL
-45 TTYAA
+45 TTYAT
-50 PTSGGSSTISL
+50 PTSGGSSAISI
-61 SVTDPVVNFH
+61 SVTDPVVSLH

-93 GNQTGVSIY
+93 GNQTGISIY
-102 ASSIDENTSLKHS
+102 ASSIDENTSLKHF
-115 QSSISE
+115 QSSVSE

-143 THTGPAGSWNA
+143 TYNGPAGSWNT
-154 IPKASAPTLITNSSS
+154 IPKASTPALITNSSS
-169 AGTGN
+169 AGSGN

-189 GAYSKKLIFTA
+189 GTYSKKLIFTA
-200 ITNYVPT
+200 IANRVPT
-207 TAVFLPGPQFNDIFK
+207 TAVFLPGPQFYQIFK
-222 NTGYI
+222 NPSYL
-227 FNQAEYF
+227 FNQVEYF

-252 SSQRQI
+252 TSERQI
-258 YLWISNDSKTIYW
+258 YVWLSNDSKTIYW
-271 WSDADIVYMNEDA
+271 WSDADVVYMNEDA
-284 SSMFRNINRGAVNM
+284 SEMFRDINGGAKKM

-306 NTSRVKNMAKMFQ
+306 NTSRVKNMSKMFQ

-332 IDTSNVENMSEMF
+332 IDTSNVENMSGMF
-345 ASYGNYFPGREVEP
+345 ASYGNYFIGQEVET
-359 LDLSRF
+359 LNLSRF

-371 DMRNMFA
+371 NMSGMFM

-389 LDTSNFENMRGMFS
+389 FDTSNVEDMSHMFR
-403 ENYNVKKINLAGL
+403 NNHTLKRVNLAGL
-416 NVKKVHTVTNM
+416 NVKKVRNVTNM
-427 FNNSIYNQTA
+427 FTSSSISETA
-437 LKEIDM
+437 LKEINM

-448 DLVTDLSALF
+448 DQVTDLGGLF
-458 ASLVKLE
+458 ESLVKLE

-477 INMVRMFHNC
+477 LSMRNTFFN
-487 SSLKELNLSTFAIEK
+487 STSLKELDLSTFTIEK
-502 VVYMDAAFRD
+502 VKNMEGTFRN

-520 LSGLNTSSVKS
+520 LSGFNTSSVTS
-531 MSQMFMNDRTA
+531 MFQMFMNDRTA

-553 TSNVTNMYGM
+553 TSNVTDMSYM
-563 FWGQIKLQN
+563 FSGQIKLQN

-581 RVQNMSYMFY
+581 RVQTMQNMFY
-591 KAMQSPVN
+591 KAMQSPVD

-611 LTNYD
+611 LNNCEG
-616 DMFDYSKVRT
+616 MFDYSKVRT

-633 IITPYPPYQN
+633 IITPYPVKN
-643 PFAETTNLVG
+643 LFAETTNLVG

-660 SQITFPLIH
+660 SQITFPYIH

>member
-23 ILFLIVTVPIVF
+23 ILFLIITVPIVF

-40 LVPEF
+40 IVPEL
-45 TTYAA
+45 TTYAT

-93 GNQTGVSIY
+93 GNQTGISIY
-102 ASSIDENTSLKHS
+102 ASSIDENTSLKHF
-115 QSSISE
+115 QSSVSE

-143 THTGPAGSWNA
+143 TYNGPAGSWNA
-154 IPKASAPTLITNSSS
+154 IPKASTPALITNSSS
-169 AGTGN
+169 ADSGN

-189 GAYSKKLIFTA
+189 GTYSKKLIFTA
-200 ITNYVPT
+200 IANRVPT
-207 TAVFLPGPQFNDIFK
+207 TAVFLPGPQFYQIFK
-222 NTGYI
+222 NPSYL
-227 FNQAEYF
+227 FNQVEYF

-252 SSQRQI
+252 TSERQI
-258 YLWISNDSKTIYW
+258 YVWLSNDSKTIYW

-284 SSMFRNINRGAVNM
+284 SEMFRDINGGAKKM

-306 NTSRVKNMAKMFQ
+306 NTSRVKNMSKMFQ

-332 IDTSNVENMSEMF
+332 IDTSNVENMSGMF
-345 ASYGNYFPGREVEP
+345 ASYGNYSIGQEVEA
-359 LDLSRF
+359 LNLSRF

-371 DMRNMFA
+371 NMSGMFM

-389 LDTSNFENMRGMFS
+389 FDTSNVEDMSHMFR
-403 ENYNVKKINLAGL
+403 NNHTLKRVNLAGL
-416 NVKKVHTVTNM
+416 NVKKVRNVTNM
-427 FNNSIYNQTA
+427 FTSSSISETA
-437 LKEIDM
+437 LKEINM

-448 DLVTDLSALF
+448 DQVTDLGGLF
-458 ASLVKLE
+458 ESLVKLE

-477 INMVRMFHNC
+477 LSMRNTFFN
-487 SSLKELNLSTFAIEK
+487 STSLKELDLSTFTIEK
-502 VVYMDAAFRD
+502 VKNMEGTFRN

-520 LSGLNTSSVKS
+520 LSGFNTSSVTS
-531 MSQMFMNDRTA
+531 MFQMFMNDRTA

-553 TSNVTNMYGM
+553 TSNVTDMSSM

-581 RVQNMSYMFY
+581 RVQTMQNMFY

-611 LTNYD
+611 LNNCEG
-616 DMFDYSKVRT
+616 MFDYSKVRT

-633 IITPYPPYQN
+633 IITPYPVKN
-643 PFAETTNLVG
+643 LFAETTNLVG

-660 SQITFPLIH
+660 SQITFPYIH

>member
-1 MLNKTNTKKKILQ
+1 MLNKTNTKKKIPQ

-23 ILFLIVTVPIVF
+23 ILFLIITVPIVF

-40 LVPEF
+40 IVPEL
-45 TTYAA
+45 TTYAT

-93 GNQTGVSIY
+93 GNQTGISIY
-102 ASSIDENTSLKHS
+102 ASSIDENTSLKHF
-115 QSSISE
+115 QSSVSE

-143 THTGPAGSWNA
+143 TYNGPAGSWNA
-154 IPKASAPTLITNSSS
+154 IPKASTPALITNSSS
-169 AGTGN
+169 AGSGN

-189 GAYSKKLIFTA
+189 GTYSKKLIFTA
-200 ITNYVPT
+200 IANRVPT
-207 TAVFLPGPQFNDIFK
+207 TAVFLPGPQFYQIFK
-222 NTGYI
+222 NPSYL
-227 FNQAEYF
+227 FNQVEYF

-252 SSQRQI
+252 TSERQI
-258 YLWISNDSKTIYW
+258 YVWLSNDSKTIYW

-284 SSMFRNINRGAVNM
+284 SDMFRDINGGAKKM

-306 NTSRVKNMAKMFQ
+306 NTSRVKNMSKMFQ

-332 IDTSNVENMSEMF
+332 IDTSNVENMSGMF
-345 ASYGNYFPGREVEP
+345 ASYGNYSIGQEVET
-359 LDLSRF
+359 LNLSRF

-371 DMRNMFA
+371 NMSGMFM

-389 LDTSNFENMRGMFS
+389 FDTSNVEDMSHMFR
-403 ENYNVKKINLAGL
+403 NNHTLKRVNLAGL
-416 NVKKVHTVTNM
+416 NVKKVRNVTNM
-427 FNNSIYNQTA
+427 FTSSSISETA
-437 LKEIDM
+437 LKEINM

-448 DLVTDLSALF
+448 DSVTDLSALF

-477 INMVRMFHNC
+477 ISMSRIFHNC
-487 SSLKELNLSTFAIEK
+487 SSLKELNLSSFAIEK
-502 VVYMDAAFRD
+502 VVNMDNAFSD
-512 LDSLERIN
+512 LDSLERID

-531 MSQMFMNDRTA
+531 MSEMFMNRRTA

-553 TSNVTNMYGM
+553 TSNVTDMSSM

-581 RVQNMSYMFY
+581 RVQTMQNMFY

-605 TFSTEQ
+605 AFSTEQ
-611 LTNYD
+611 LNNCEG
-616 DMFDYSKVRT
+616 MFDYSKVRT

-633 IITPYPPYQN
+633 IITPYPVKN
-643 PFAETTNLVG
+643 LFAETTNLVG

>member
-23 ILFLIVTVPIVF
+23 ILFLIITVPIVF

-40 LVPEF
+40 IVPEL
-45 TTYAA
+45 TTYAT

-93 GNQTGVSIY
+93 GNQTGISIY
-102 ASSIDENTSLKHS
+102 ASSIDENTSLKHF
-115 QSSISE
+115 QSSVSE

-143 THTGPAGSWNA
+143 TYNGPAGSWNA
-154 IPKASAPTLITNSSS
+154 IPKASTPALITNSSS
-169 AGTGN
+169 AGSGN

-189 GAYSKKLIFTA
+189 GTYSKKLIFTA
-200 ITNYVPT
+200 IANRVPT
-207 TAVFLPGPQFNDIFK
+207 TAVFLPGPQFYQIFK
-222 NTGYI
+222 NPSYL
-227 FNQAEYF
+227 FNQVEYF

-252 SSQRQI
+252 TSERQI
-258 YLWISNDSKTIYW
+258 YVWLSNDSKTIYW

-284 SSMFRNINRGAVNM
+284 SSMFRDINGGAKKM

-306 NTSRVKNMAKMFQ
+306 NTSRVKNMSKMFQ

-332 IDTSNVENMSEMF
+332 IDTSNVENMSGMF
-345 ASYGNYFPGREVEP
+345 ASYGNYSIGQEVET
-359 LDLSRF
+359 LNLSRF

-371 DMRNMFA
+371 NMSGMFM

-389 LDTSNFENMRGMFS
+389 FDTSNVEDMSHMFR
-403 ENYNVKKINLAGL
+403 NNHTLKRVNLAGL
-416 NVKKVHTVTNM
+416 NVKKVRNVTNM
-427 FNNSIYNQTA
+427 FTSSSISETA
-437 LKEIDM
+437 LKEINM

-448 DLVTDLSALF
+448 DQVTDLGGLF
-458 ASLVKLE
+458 ESLVKLE

-477 INMVRMFHNC
+477 LSMRNTFFN
-487 SSLKELNLSTFAIEK
+487 STSLKELDLSTFTIEK
-502 VVYMDAAFRD
+502 VKNMEGTFRN

-520 LSGLNTSSVKS
+520 LSGFNTSSVTS
-531 MSQMFMNDRTA
+531 MFQMFMNDRTA

-553 TSNVTNMYGM
+553 TSNVTDMSSM

-581 RVQNMSYMFY
+581 RVQTMQNMFY

-611 LTNYD
+611 LNNCEG
-616 DMFDYSKVRT
+616 MFDYSKVRT

-633 IITPYPPYQN
+633 IITPYPVKN
-643 PFAETTNLVG
+643 LFAETTNLVG

-660 SQITFPLIH
+660 SQITFPYIH

-685 FTQKP
+685 FTRKP

>member
-23 ILFLIVTVPIVF
+23 ILFLIITVPIVF

-40 LVPEF
+40 IVPEL
-45 TTYAA
+45 TTYAT
-50 PTSGGSSTISL
+50 PTSGGSSNISL

-93 GNQTGVSIY
+93 GNQTGISIY
-102 ASSIDENTSLKHS
+102 ASSIDENTSLKHL
-115 QSSISE
+115 QSSVFE

-143 THTGPAGSWNA
+143 TYNGPAGSWNA
-154 IPKASAPTLITNSSS
+154 IPKASTPALITNSSS
-169 AGTGN
+169 AGSGN

-189 GAYSKKLIFTA
+189 GTYSKKLIFTA
-200 ITNYVPT
+200 IANRVPT
-207 TAVFLPGPQFNDIFK
+207 TAVFLPGPQFYQIFK
-222 NTGYI
+222 NPSYL
-227 FNQAEYF
+227 FNQVEYF

-252 SSQRQI
+252 TSERQI
-258 YLWISNDSKTIYW
+258 YVWLSNDSKTIYW

-284 SSMFRNINRGAVNM
+284 SDMFRDINGGAKKM

-306 NTSRVKNMAKMFQ
+306 NTSRVKNMSKMFQ

-332 IDTSNVENMSEMF
+332 IDTSNVENMSGMF
-345 ASYGNYFPGREVEP
+345 ASYGNYSIGQEVET
-359 LDLSRF
+359 LNLSRF

-371 DMRNMFA
+371 NMSGMFM

-389 LDTSNFENMRGMFS
+389 FDTSNVEDMSHMFR
-403 ENYNVKKINLAGL
+403 NNHTLKRVNLAGL
-416 NVKKVHTVTNM
+416 NVKKVRNVTNM
-427 FNNSIYNQTA
+427 FTSSSISETA
-437 LKEIDM
+437 LKEINM

-448 DLVTDLSALF
+448 DQVTDLGGLF
-458 ASLVKLE
+458 ESLVKLE

-477 INMVRMFHNC
+477 LSMRNTFFN
-487 SSLKELNLSTFAIEK
+487 STSLKELDLSTFTIEK
-502 VVYMDAAFRD
+502 VKNMEGTFRN

-520 LSGLNTSSVKS
+520 LSGFNTSSVTS
-531 MSQMFMNDRTA
+531 MFQMFMNDRTA

-553 TSNVTNMYGM
+553 TSNVTDMSYM
-563 FWGQIKLQN
+563 FSGQIKLQN

-581 RVQNMSYMFY
+581 RVQTMQNMFY

-611 LTNYD
+611 LTNCEG
-616 DMFDYSKVRT
+616 MFDYSKVRT
-626 IYVSNRF
+626 IFVSNRF
-633 IITPYPPYQN
+633 IITPYPVKN
-643 PFAETTNLVG
+643 LFAETTNLVG

-660 SQITFPLIH
+660 SQITFPYIH

>member
-1 MLNKTNTKKKILQ
+1 MLNKTNINNKILQ

-23 ILFLIVTVPIVF
+23 ILFLIITVPIVF

-40 LVPEF
+40 IVPEL
-45 TTYAA
+45 TTYAT

-93 GNQTGVSIY
+93 GNQTGISIY
-102 ASSIDENTSLKHS
+102 ASSVDENTSLKHF
-115 QSSISE
+115 QSSVSE

-143 THTGPAGSWNA
+143 TYNGPAGSWNA
-154 IPKASAPTLITNSSS
+154 IPKASTPALITSSSS
-169 AGTGN
+169 AGSGN

-189 GAYSKKLIFTA
+189 GTYSKKLIFTA
-200 ITNYVPT
+200 IANRVPT
-207 TAVFLPGPQFNDIFK
+207 TAVFLPGPQFYQIFK
-222 NTGYI
+222 NPSYL
-227 FNQAEYF
+227 FNQVEYF

-252 SSQRQI
+252 TSERQI
-258 YLWISNDSKTIYW
+258 YVWLSNDSKTIYW

-284 SSMFRNINRGAVNM
+284 SEMFRDINGGAKKM

-306 NTSRVKNMAKMFQ
+306 NTSRVKNMSKMFQ

-332 IDTSNVENMSEMF
+332 IDTSNVENMSGMF
-345 ASYGNYFPGREVEP
+345 ASYGNYSIGQEVET
-359 LDLSRF
+359 LNLSRF

-371 DMRNMFA
+371 NMSGMFM

-389 LDTSNFENMRGMFS
+389 FDTSNVEDMSHMFR
-403 ENYNVKKINLAGL
+403 NNHTLKRVNLAGL
-416 NVKKVHTVTNM
+416 NVKKVRNVTNM
-427 FNNSIYNQTA
+427 FTSSSISETA
-437 LKEIDM
+437 LKEINM

-448 DLVTDLSALF
+448 DQVTDLGGLF
-458 ASLVKLE
+458 ESLVKLE

-477 INMVRMFHNC
+477 LSMRNTFFN
-487 SSLKELNLSTFAIEK
+487 STSLKELDLSTFTIEK
-502 VVYMDAAFRD
+502 VKNMEGTFRN

-520 LSGLNTSSVKS
+520 LSGFNTSSVTS
-531 MSQMFMNDRTA
+531 MFQMFMNDRTA

-553 TSNVTNMYGM
+553 TSNVTDMSYM
-563 FWGQIKLQN
+563 FSGQIKLQN

-581 RVQNMSYMFY
+581 RVQTMQNMFY

-611 LTNYD
+611 LTNCEG
-616 DMFDYSKVRT
+616 MFDYSKVRT
-626 IYVSNRF
+626 IFVSNRF
-633 IITPYPPYQN
+633 IITPYPVKN
-643 PFAETTNLVG
+643 LFAETTNLVG

-660 SQITFPLIH
+660 SQITFPYIH

>member
-23 ILFLIVTVPIVF
+23 ILFLIITVPIVF

-40 LVPEF
+40 IVPEL
-45 TTYAA
+45 TTYAT

-93 GNQTGVSIY
+93 GNQTGISIY
-102 ASSIDENTSLKHS
+102 ASSIDENTSLKHF
-115 QSSISE
+115 QSSVSE

-143 THTGPAGSWNA
+143 TYNGPAGSWNA
-154 IPKASAPTLITNSSS
+154 IPKASTPALITNSSS
-169 AGTGN
+169 AGSGN

-189 GAYSKKLIFTA
+189 GTYSKKLIFTA
-200 ITNYVPT
+200 IANRVPT

-222 NTGYI
+222 NSGYL

-239 LPASTPWW
+239 FPASTRWW
-247 SASIP
+247 TASMP

-258 YLWISNDSKTIYW
+258 CLWLSNDSKTIYW

-332 IDTSNVENMSEMF
+332 IDTSNVENMSGMF
-345 ASYGNYFPGREVEP
+345 ASGNYSPGQEVES

-371 DMRNMFA
+371 NMSGMFM

-389 LDTSNFENMRGMFS
+389 FDTSNVEDMSHMFR
-403 ENYNVKKINLAGL
+403 NNHTLKRVNLAGL
-416 NVKKVHTVTNM
+416 NVKKVRNVTNM
-427 FNNSIYNQTA
+427 FTSSSISETA
-437 LKEIDM
+437 LKEINM

-448 DLVTDLSALF
+448 DQVTDLGGLF
-458 ASLVKLE
+458 ESLVKLE

-477 INMVRMFHNC
+477 LSMRNTFFN
-487 SSLKELNLSTFAIEK
+487 STSLKELDLSTFTIEK
-502 VVYMDAAFRD
+502 VKNMEGTFRN

-520 LSGLNTSSVKS
+520 LSGFNTSSVTS
-531 MSQMFMNDRTA
+531 MFQMFMNDRTA

-553 TSNVTNMYGM
+553 TSNVTDMSYM
-563 FWGQIKLQN
+563 FSGQIKLQN

-581 RVQNMSYMFY
+581 RVQTMQNMFY

-611 LTNYD
+611 LTNCEG
-616 DMFDYSKVRT
+616 MFDYSKVRT
-626 IYVSNRF
+626 IFVSNRF
-633 IITPYPPYQN
+633 IITPYPVKN
-643 PFAETTNLVG
+643 LFAETTNLVG

-660 SQITFPLIH
+660 SQITFPYIH

-680 GNPGY
+680 SNPGY

>member
-23 ILFLIVTVPIVF
+23 ILFLIITVPIVF

-40 LVPEF
+40 IVPEL
-45 TTYAA
+45 TTYAT
-50 PTSGGSSTISL
+50 PTSVGSSTISL

-93 GNQTGVSIY
+93 GNQTGISIY
-102 ASSIDENTSLKHS
+102 ASSIDENTSLKHF
-115 QSSISE
+115 QSSVSE

-143 THTGPAGSWNA
+143 TYNGPAGSWNA
-154 IPKASAPTLITNSSS
+154 IPKASTPALITNSSS
-169 AGTGN
+169 AGSGN

-189 GAYSKKLIFTA
+189 GTYSKKLIFTA
-200 ITNYVPT
+200 IANRVPT
-207 TAVFLPGPQFNDIFK
+207 TAVFLPGPQFYQIFK
-222 NTGYI
+222 NPSYL
-227 FNQAEYF
+227 FNQVEYF

-252 SSQRQI
+252 TSERQI
-258 YLWISNDSKTIYW
+258 YVWLSNDSKTIYW

-284 SSMFRNINRGAVNM
+284 SDMFRDINGGAKKM

-306 NTSRVKNMAKMFQ
+306 NTSRVKNMSKMFQ

-332 IDTSNVENMSEMF
+332 IDTSNVENMSGMF
-345 ASYGNYFPGREVEP
+345 ASYGNYSIGQEVET
-359 LDLSRF
+359 LNLSRF

-371 DMRNMFA
+371 NMSGMFM

-389 LDTSNFENMRGMFS
+389 FDTSNVEDMSHMFR
-403 ENYNVKKINLAGL
+403 NNHTLKRVNLAGL
-416 NVKKVHTVTNM
+416 NVKKVRNVTNM
-427 FNNSIYNQTA
+427 FTSSSISETA
-437 LKEIDM
+437 LKEINM

-448 DLVTDLSALF
+448 DQVTDLGGLF
-458 ASLVKLE
+458 ESLVKLE

-477 INMVRMFHNC
+477 LSMRNTFFN
-487 SSLKELNLSTFAIEK
+487 STSLKELDLSTFTIEK
-502 VVYMDAAFRD
+502 VKNMEGTFRN

-520 LSGLNTSSVKS
+520 LSGFNTSSVTS
-531 MSQMFMNDRTA
+531 MFQMFMNDRTA

-553 TSNVTNMYGM
+553 TSNVTDMSYM
-563 FWGQIKLQN
+563 FSGQIKLQN

-581 RVQNMSYMFY
+581 RVQTMQNMFY

-611 LTNYD
+611 LTNCEG
-616 DMFDYSKVRT
+616 MFDYSKVRT
-626 IYVSNRF
+626 IFVSNRF
-633 IITPYPPYQN
+633 IITPYPVKN
-643 PFAETTNLVG
+643 LFAETTNLVG

-660 SQITFPLIH
+660 SQITFPYIH

>member
-1 MLNKTNTKKKILQ
+1 MLNKTNINNKILQ

-23 ILFLIVTVPIVF
+23 ILFLIITVPIVF

-40 LVPEF
+40 IVPEL
-45 TTYAA
+45 TTYAT
-50 PTSGGSSTISL
+50 PTSGGSSTISI
-61 SVTDPVVNFH
+61 SVANPVVNFN
-71 FTSSENSSSAFKQAT
+71 FTPTENSSSAFKQAT

-93 GNQTGVSIY
+93 GNQTGISIY
-102 ASSIDENTSLKHS
+102 ASSIDENTSLKHF
-115 QSSISE
+115 QSSVSE

-143 THTGPAGSWNA
+143 TYNGPAGSWNA
-154 IPKASAPTLITNSSS
+154 IPKASTPALITNSSS
-169 AGTGN
+169 AGSGN

-189 GAYSKKLIFTA
+189 GTYSKKLIFTA
-200 ITNYVPT
+200 IANRVPT
-207 TAVFLPGPQFNDIFK
+207 TAVFLPGPQFYQIFK
-222 NTGYI
+222 NPSYL
-227 FNQAEYF
+227 FNQVEYF

-252 SSQRQI
+252 TSERQI
-258 YLWISNDSKTIYW
+258 YVWLSNDSKTIYW

-284 SSMFRNINRGAVNM
+284 SEMFRDINGGAKKM

-306 NTSRVKNMAKMFQ
+306 NTSRVKNMSKMFQ

-332 IDTSNVENMSEMF
+332 IDTSNVENMSGMF
-345 ASYGNYFPGREVEP
+345 ASYGNYSIGQEVET
-359 LDLSRF
+359 LNLSRF

-371 DMRNMFA
+371 NMSGMFM

-389 LDTSNFENMRGMFS
+389 FDTSNVEDMSHMFR
-403 ENYNVKKINLAGL
+403 NNHTLKRVNLAGL
-416 NVKKVHTVTNM
+416 NVKKVRNVTNM
-427 FNNSIYNQTA
+427 FTSSSISETA
-437 LKEIDM
+437 LKEINM

-448 DLVTDLSALF
+448 DQVTDLGGLF
-458 ASLVKLE
+458 ESLVKLE

-477 INMVRMFHNC
+477 LSMRNTFFN
-487 SSLKELNLSTFAIEK
+487 STSLKELDLSTFTIEK
-502 VVYMDAAFRD
+502 VKNMEGTFRN

-520 LSGLNTSSVKS
+520 LSGFNTSSVTS
-531 MSQMFMNDRTA
+531 MFQMFMNDRTA

-553 TSNVTNMYGM
+553 TSNVTDMSYM
-563 FWGQIKLQN
+563 FSGQIKLQN

-581 RVQNMSYMFY
+581 RVQTMQNMFY

-611 LTNYD
+611 LNNCEG
-616 DMFDYSKVRT
+616 MFDYSKVRT

-633 IITPYPPYQN
+633 IITPYPVKN
-643 PFAETTNLVG
+643 LFAETTNLVG

-660 SQITFPLIH
+660 SQITFPYIH

-685 FTQKP
+685 FTSKP

>member
-23 ILFLIVTVPIVF
+23 ILFLIITVPIVF

-40 LVPEF
+40 IVPEL
-45 TTYAA
+45 TTYAT

-93 GNQTGVSIY
+93 GNQTGISIY
-102 ASSIDENTSLKHS
+102 ASSIDENTSLKHF
-115 QSSISE
+115 QSSVSE

-143 THTGPAGSWNA
+143 TYNGPAGSWNA
-154 IPKASAPTLITNSSS
+154 IPKASTPALITNSSS
-169 AGTGN
+169 AGSGN

-189 GAYSKKLIFTA
+189 GTYSKKLIFTA
-200 ITNYVPT
+200 IANRVPT
-207 TAVFLPGPQFNDIFK
+207 TAVFLPGPQFYQIFK
-222 NTGYI
+222 NPSYL
-227 FNQAEYF
+227 FNQVEYF

-252 SSQRQI
+252 TSERQI
-258 YLWISNDSKTIYW
+258 YVWLSNDSKTIYW

-284 SSMFRNINRGAVNM
+284 SDMFRYINGGAKKM

-306 NTSRVKNMAKMFQ
+306 NTSRVKNMSKMFQ

-332 IDTSNVENMSEMF
+332 IDTSNVENMSGMF
-345 ASYGNYFPGREVEP
+345 ASYGNYSIGQEVET
-359 LDLSRF
+359 LNLSRF

-371 DMRNMFA
+371 NMSGMFM

-389 LDTSNFENMRGMFS
+389 FDTSNVEDMSHMFR
-403 ENYNVKKINLAGL
+403 NNHTLKRVNLAGL
-416 NVKKVHTVTNM
+416 NVKKVRNVTNM
-427 FNNSIYNQTA
+427 FTSSSISETA
-437 LKEIDM
+437 LKEINM

-448 DLVTDLSALF
+448 DQVTDLGGLF
-458 ASLVKLE
+458 ESLVKLE

-477 INMVRMFHNC
+477 LSMRNTFFN
-487 SSLKELNLSTFAIEK
+487 STSLKELDLSTFTIEK
-502 VVYMDAAFRD
+502 VKNMEGTFRN

-520 LSGLNTSSVKS
+520 LSGFNTSSVTS
-531 MSQMFMNDRTA
+531 MFQMFMNDRTA

-553 TSNVTNMYGM
+553 TSNVTDMSYM
-563 FWGQIKLQN
+563 FSGQIKLQN

-581 RVQNMSYMFY
+581 RVQTMQNMFY

-611 LTNYD
+611 LTNCEG
-616 DMFDYSKVRT
+616 MFDYSKVRT
-626 IYVSNRF
+626 IFVSNRF
-633 IITPYPPYQN
+633 IITPYPVKN
-643 PFAETTNLVG
+643 LFAETTNLVG

>member
-14 SYTKRISNI
+14 SYTKRVSNI
-23 ILFLIVTVPIVF
+23 ILFLIITVPIVF

-40 LVPEF
+40 IVPEL
-45 TTYAA
+45 TTYAT
-50 PTSGGSSTISL
+50 PTSGGSSNISI
-61 SVTDPVVNFH
+61 SVANPVVNFN
-71 FTSSENSSSAFKQAT
+71 FTPTENNSSVFKQAT

-93 GNQTGVSIY
+93 GNQTGISIY
-102 ASSIDENTSLKHS
+102 ASSIDENTSLKHF
-115 QSSISE
+115 QSSVSE
-121 EIASISLP
+121 EIVSISLP

-143 THTGPAGSWNA
+143 TYNGPAGSWNA
-154 IPKASAPTLITNSSS
+154 IPKASTPALITNSSS
-169 AGTGN
+169 AGSGN

-189 GAYSKKLIFTA
+189 GTYSKKLIFTA
-200 ITNYVPT
+200 IANRVPT
-207 TAVFLPGPQFNDIFK
+207 TAVFLPGPQFYQIFK
-222 NTGYI
+222 NPSYL
-227 FNQAEYF
+227 FNQVEYF

-252 SSQRQI
+252 TSERQI
-258 YLWISNDSKTIYW
+258 YVWLSNDSKTIYW

-284 SSMFRNINRGAVNM
+284 SDMFRDINGGAKKM

-306 NTSRVKNMAKMFQ
+306 NTSRVKNMSKMFQ

-332 IDTSNVENMSEMF
+332 IDTSNVENMSGMF
-345 ASYGNYFPGREVEP
+345 ASYGNYSIGQEVET
-359 LDLSRF
+359 LNLSRF

-371 DMRNMFA
+371 NMSGMFM

-389 LDTSNFENMRGMFS
+389 FDTSNVEDMSHMFR
-403 ENYNVKKINLAGL
+403 NNHILKRVNLAGL
-416 NVKKVHTVTNM
+416 NVKKVRNVTNM
-427 FNNSIYNQTA
+427 FTSSSISETA
-437 LKEIDM
+437 LKEINM

-448 DLVTDLSALF
+448 DQVTDLGGLF
-458 ASLVKLE
+458 EGLVKLE

-477 INMVRMFHNC
+477 LSMRNTFFN
-487 SSLKELNLSTFAIEK
+487 STSLKELDLSTFTIEK
-502 VVYMDAAFRD
+502 VKNMEGTFRN

-520 LSGLNTSSVKS
+520 LSGFNTSSVTS
-531 MSQMFMNDRTA
+531 MFQMFMNDRTA

-553 TSNVTNMYGM
+553 TSNVTDMSYM
-563 FWGQIKLQN
+563 FSGQIKLQN

-581 RVQNMSYMFY
+581 RVQTMQNMFY

-611 LTNYD
+611 LTNCEG
-616 DMFDYSKVRT
+616 MFDYSKVRT
-626 IYVSNRF
+626 IFVSNRF
-633 IITPYPPYQN
+633 IITPYPVKN
-643 PFAETTNLVG
+643 LFAETTNLVG

>member
-14 SYTKRISNI
+14 SYTKRVSNI
-23 ILFLIVTVPIVF
+23 ILFLIITVPIVF

-40 LVPEF
+40 IVPEL
-45 TTYAA
+45 TTYAT
-50 PTSGGSSTISL
+50 PTSGGSSNISI
-61 SVTDPVVNFH
+61 SVANPVVNFN
-71 FTSSENSSSAFKQAT
+71 FTPTENNSSVFKQAT

-93 GNQTGVSIY
+93 GNQTGISIY
-102 ASSIDENTSLKHS
+102 ASSIDENTSLKHF
-115 QSSISE
+115 QSSVSE

-143 THTGPAGSWNA
+143 TYNGPAGSWNA
-154 IPKASAPTLITNSSS
+154 IPKASTPALITNSSS
-169 AGTGN
+169 ADSGN

-189 GAYSKKLIFTA
+189 GTYSKKLIFTA
-200 ITNYVPT
+200 IANRVPT
-207 TAVFLPGPQFNDIFK
+207 TAVFLPGPQFYQIFK
-222 NTGYI
+222 NPSYL
-227 FNQAEYF
+227 FNQVEYF

-252 SSQRQI
+252 TSERQI
-258 YLWISNDSKTIYW
+258 YVWLSNDSKTIYW

-284 SSMFRNINRGAVNM
+284 SEMFRDINGGAKKM

-306 NTSRVKNMAKMFQ
+306 NTSRVKNMSKMFQ

-332 IDTSNVENMSEMF
+332 IDTSNVENMSGMF
-345 ASYGNYFPGREVEP
+345 ASYGNYSIGQEVET
-359 LDLSRF
+359 LNLSRF

-371 DMRNMFA
+371 NMSGMFM

-389 LDTSNFENMRGMFS
+389 FDTSNVEDMSHMFR
-403 ENYNVKKINLAGL
+403 NNHTLKRVNLAGL
-416 NVKKVHTVTNM
+416 NVKKVRNVTNM
-427 FNNSIYNQTA
+427 FTSSSISETA
-437 LKEIDM
+437 LKEINM

-448 DLVTDLSALF
+448 DQVTDLGGLF
-458 ASLVKLE
+458 ESLVKLE

-477 INMVRMFHNC
+477 LSMRNTFFN
-487 SSLKELNLSTFAIEK
+487 STSLKELDLSTFTIEK
-502 VVYMDAAFRD
+502 VKNMEGTFRN

-520 LSGLNTSSVKS
+520 LSGFNTSSVTS
-531 MSQMFMNDRTA
+531 MFQMFMNDRTA

-553 TSNVTNMYGM
+553 TSNVTDMSSM

-581 RVQNMSYMFY
+581 RVQTMQNMFY

-611 LTNYD
+611 LNNCEG
-616 DMFDYSKVRT
+616 MFDYSKVRT

-633 IITPYPPYQN
+633 IITPYPVKN
-643 PFAETTNLVG
+643 LFAETTNLVG

-660 SQITFPLIH
+660 SQITFPYIH

>member
-14 SYTKRISNI
+14 SYTKRVSNI
-23 ILFLIVTVPIVF
+23 ILFLIITVPIVF

-40 LVPEF
+40 IVPEL
-45 TTYAA
+45 TTYAT

-71 FTSSENSSSAFKQAT
+71 FTSSENSSSTFKQAT

-93 GNQTGVSIY
+93 GNQTGISIY
-102 ASSIDENTSLKHS
+102 ASSIDENTSLKHF
-115 QSSISE
+115 QSSVSE

-143 THTGPAGSWNA
+143 TYNGPAGSWNA
-154 IPKASAPTLITNSSS
+154 IPKASTPALITNSSS
-169 AGTGN
+169 AGSGN

-189 GAYSKKLIFTA
+189 GTYSKKLIFTA
-200 ITNYVPT
+200 IANRVPT
-207 TAVFLPGPQFNDIFK
+207 TAVFLPGPQFYQIFK
-222 NTGYI
+222 NPSYL
-227 FNQAEYF
+227 FNQVEYF

-252 SSQRQI
+252 TSERQI
-258 YLWISNDSKTIYW
+258 YVWLSNDSKTIYW

-284 SSMFRNINRGAVNM
+284 SSMFRDINGGAKKM

-306 NTSRVKNMAKMFQ
+306 NTSRVKNMSKMFQ

-332 IDTSNVENMSEMF
+332 IDTSNVENMSGMF
-345 ASYGNYFPGREVEP
+345 ASYGNYSIGQEVET
-359 LDLSRF
+359 LNLSRF

-371 DMRNMFA
+371 NMSGMFM

-389 LDTSNFENMRGMFS
+389 FDTSNVEDMSHMFR
-403 ENYNVKKINLAGL
+403 NNHTLKRVNLAGL
-416 NVKKVHTVTNM
+416 NVKKVRNVTNM
-427 FNNSIYNQTA
+427 FTSSSISETA
-437 LKEIDM
+437 LKEINM

-448 DLVTDLSALF
+448 DQVTDLGGLF
-458 ASLVKLE
+458 EILVKLE

-477 INMVRMFHNC
+477 LSMRNTFFN
-487 SSLKELNLSTFAIEK
+487 STSLKELDLSTFTIEK
-502 VVYMDAAFRD
+502 VKNMEGTFRN

-520 LSGLNTSSVKS
+520 LSGFNTSSVTS
-531 MSQMFMNDRTA
+531 MFQMFMNDRTA

-553 TSNVTNMYGM
+553 TSNVTDMSSM

-581 RVQNMSYMFY
+581 RVQTMQNMFY

-611 LTNYD
+611 LNNCEG
-616 DMFDYSKVRT
+616 MFDYSKVRT

-633 IITPYPPYQN
+633 IITPYPVKN
-643 PFAETTNLVG
+643 LFAETTNLVG

-660 SQITFPLIH
+660 SQITFPYIH

>member
-23 ILFLIVTVPIVF
+23 ILFLIITVPIVF

-40 LVPEF
+40 IVPEL
-45 TTYAA
+45 TTYAT

-93 GNQTGVSIY
+93 GNQTGISIY
-102 ASSIDENTSLKHS
+102 ASSIDENTSLKHF
-115 QSSISE
+115 QSSVSE

-143 THTGPAGSWNA
+143 TYNGPAGSWNA
-154 IPKASAPTLITNSSS
+154 IPKASTPALITNSSS
-169 AGTGN
+169 AGSGN

-189 GAYSKKLIFTA
+189 GTYSKKLIFTA
-200 ITNYVPT
+200 IANRVPT
-207 TAVFLPGPQFNDIFK
+207 TAVFLPGPQFYQIFK
-222 NTGYI
+222 NPSYL
-227 FNQAEYF
+227 FNQVEYF

-252 SSQRQI
+252 TSERQI
-258 YLWISNDSKTIYW
+258 YVWLSNDSKTIYW

-284 SSMFRNINRGAVNM
+284 SDMFRDINGGAKKM

-306 NTSRVKNMAKMFQ
+306 NTSRVKNMSKMFQ

-332 IDTSNVENMSEMF
+332 IDTSNVENMSGMF
-345 ASYGNYFPGREVEP
+345 ASGNYSIGQEVET
-359 LDLSRF
+359 LNLSRF

-371 DMRNMFA
+371 NMSGMFM

-389 LDTSNFENMRGMFS
+389 FDTSNVEDMSHIFRNNHTLKR
-403 ENYNVKKINLAGL
+403 VNLAGL
-416 NVKKVHTVTNM
+416 NVKKVRNVTNM
-427 FNNSIYNQTA
+427 FTSSSISETA
-437 LKEIDM
+437 LKEINM

-448 DLVTDLSALF
+448 DQVTDLGGLF
-458 ASLVKLE
+458 ESLVKLE

-477 INMVRMFHNC
+477 LSMRNTFFN
-487 SSLKELNLSTFAIEK
+487 STSLKELDLSTFTIEK
-502 VVYMDAAFRD
+502 VKNMEGTFRN

-520 LSGLNTSSVKS
+520 LSGFNTSSVTS
-531 MSQMFMNDRTA
+531 MFQMFMNDRTA

-553 TSNVTNMYGM
+553 TSNVTDMSYM
-563 FWGQIKLQN
+563 FSGQIKLQN

-581 RVQNMSYMFY
+581 RVQTMQNMFY

-611 LTNYD
+611 LTNCEG
-616 DMFDYSKVRT
+616 MFDYSKVRT
-626 IYVSNRF
+626 IFVSNRF
-633 IITPYPPYQN
+633 IITPYPVKN
-643 PFAETTNLVG
+643 LFAETTNLVG

-660 SQITFPLIH
+660 SQITFPYIH

>member
-23 ILFLIVTVPIVF
+23 ILFLIITVPIVF

-40 LVPEF
+40 IVPEL
-45 TTYAA
+45 TTYAT

-93 GNQTGVSIY
+93 GNQTGISIY
-102 ASSIDENTSLKHS
+102 ASSIDENTSLKHF
-115 QSSISE
+115 QSSVSE

-143 THTGPAGSWNA
+143 TYNGPAGNWNA
-154 IPKASAPTLITNSSS
+154 IPKASTPALITNSSS
-169 AGTGN
+169 AGSGN

-189 GAYSKKLIFTA
+189 GTYSKKLIFTA
-200 ITNYVPT
+200 IANRVPT
-207 TAVFLPGPQFNDIFK
+207 TAVFLPGPQFYQIFK
-222 NTGYI
+222 NPSYL
-227 FNQAEYF
+227 FNQVEYF

-252 SSQRQI
+252 TSERQI
-258 YLWISNDSKTIYW
+258 YVWLSNDSKTIYW

-284 SSMFRNINRGAVNM
+284 SEMFRDINGGAKKM

-306 NTSRVKNMAKMFQ
+306 NTSRVKNMSKMFQ

-332 IDTSNVENMSEMF
+332 IDTSNVENMSGMF
-345 ASYGNYFPGREVEP
+345 ASYGNYSIGQEVET
-359 LDLSRF
+359 LNLSRF

-371 DMRNMFA
+371 NMSGMFM

-389 LDTSNFENMRGMFS
+389 FDTSNVEDMSHMFR
-403 ENYNVKKINLAGL
+403 NNHTLKRVNLAGL
-416 NVKKVHTVTNM
+416 NVKKVRNVTNM
-427 FNNSIYNQTA
+427 FTSSSISETA
-437 LKEIDM
+437 LKEINM

-448 DLVTDLSALF
+448 DQVTDLGGLF
-458 ASLVKLE
+458 ESLVKLE

-477 INMVRMFHNC
+477 LSMRNTFFN
-487 SSLKELNLSTFAIEK
+487 STSLKELDLSTFTIEK
-502 VVYMDAAFRD
+502 VKNMEGTFRN

-520 LSGLNTSSVKS
+520 LSGFNTSSVTS
-531 MSQMFMNDRTA
+531 MFQMFMNDRTA

-553 TSNVTNMYGM
+553 TSNVTDMSSM

-581 RVQNMSYMFY
+581 RVQTMQNMFY

-611 LTNYD
+611 LNNCEG
-616 DMFDYSKVRT
+616 MFDYSKVRT

-633 IITPYPPYQN
+633 IITPYPVKN
-643 PFAETTNLVG
+643 LFAETTNLVG

-660 SQITFPLIH
+660 SQITFPYIH

>member
-23 ILFLIVTVPIVF
+23 ILFLIITVPIVF

-40 LVPEF
+40 IVPEL
-45 TTYAA
+45 TTYAT

-93 GNQTGVSIY
+93 GNQTGISIY
-102 ASSIDENTSLKHS
+102 ASSIDENTSLKHF
-115 QSSISE
+115 QSSVSE

-143 THTGPAGSWNA
+143 TYNGPAGSWNA
-154 IPKASAPTLITNSSS
+154 IPKASTPALITNSSS
-169 AGTGN
+169 AGSGN

-189 GAYSKKLIFTA
+189 GTYSKKLIFTA
-200 ITNYVPT
+200 IANRVPT
-207 TAVFLPGPQFNDIFK
+207 TAVFLPGPQFYQIFK
-222 NTGYI
+222 NPSYL
-227 FNQAEYF
+227 FNQVEYF

-252 SSQRQI
+252 TSERQI
-258 YLWISNDSKTIYW
+258 YVWLSNDSKTIYW

-284 SSMFRNINRGAVNM
+284 SDMFRDINGGAKKM

-306 NTSRVKNMAKMFQ
+306 NTSRVKNMSKMFQ

-332 IDTSNVENMSEMF
+332 IDTSNVENMSGMF
-345 ASYGNYFPGREVEP
+345 ASYSNYSIGQEVET
-359 LDLSRF
+359 LNLSRF

-371 DMRNMFA
+371 NMSGMFM

-389 LDTSNFENMRGMFS
+389 FDTSNVEDMSHMFR
-403 ENYNVKKINLAGL
+403 NNHTLKRVNLAGL
-416 NVKKVHTVTNM
+416 NVKKVRNVTNM
-427 FNNSIYNQTA
+427 FTSSSISETA
-437 LKEIDM
+437 LKEINM

-448 DLVTDLSALF
+448 DQVTDLGGLF
-458 ASLVKLE
+458 ESLVKLE

-477 INMVRMFHNC
+477 LSMRNTFFN
-487 SSLKELNLSTFAIEK
+487 STSLKELDLSTFTIEK
-502 VVYMDAAFRD
+502 VKNMEGTFRN

-520 LSGLNTSSVKS
+520 LSGFNTSSVTS
-531 MSQMFMNDRTA
+531 MFQMFMNDRTA

-553 TSNVTNMYGM
+553 TSNVTDMSYM
-563 FWGQIKLQN
+563 FSGQIKLQN

-581 RVQNMSYMFY
+581 RVQTMQNMFY

-611 LTNYD
+611 LTNCEG
-616 DMFDYSKVRT
+616 MFDYSKVRT
-626 IYVSNRF
+626 IFVSNRF
-633 IITPYPPYQN
+633 IITPYPVKN
-643 PFAETTNLVG
+643 LFAETTNLVG

-660 SQITFPLIH
+660 SQITFPYIH

>member
-23 ILFLIVTVPIVF
+23 ILFLIITVPIVF

-40 LVPEF
+40 IVPEL
-45 TTYAA
+45 TTYAT

-93 GNQTGVSIY
+93 GNQTGISIY

-143 THTGPAGSWNA
+143 TYNGPAGSWNA
-154 IPKASAPTLITNSSS
+154 IPKASTPALITNSSS
-169 AGTGN
+169 AGSGN

-180 IKSSPDLPP
+180 IKSSPGLPP
-189 GAYSKKLIFTA
+189 GTYSKKLIFTA
-200 ITNYVPT
+200 IANRVPT
-207 TAVFLPGPQFNDIFK
+207 TAVFLPGPQFYQIFK
-222 NTGYI
+222 NPSYL
-227 FNQAEYF
+227 FNQVEYF

-247 SASIP
+247 NASIP
-252 SSQRQI
+252 TSQRQI
-258 YLWISNDSKTIYW
+258 YVWLSNDSKTIYW

-284 SSMFRNINRGAVNM
+284 SDMFRDINAGAKKM

-306 NTSRVKNMAKMFQ
+306 NTSRVKNMSKMFQ

-332 IDTSNVENMSEMF
+332 IDTSNVENMSGMF
-345 ASYGNYFPGREVEP
+345 ASYGNYSPGQEVET

-371 DMRNMFA
+371 NMAGMFM

-389 LDTSNFENMRGMFS
+389 FDTSNVENMSGMFG

-416 NVKKVHTVTNM
+416 NVKKVRNITNM
-427 FNNSIYNQTA
+427 FYNNSSPNQTT
-437 LKEIDM
+437 LKEINM

-448 DLVTDLSALF
+448 DLVTDLSRLF
-458 ASLVKLE
+458 QSLIKLE

-477 INMVRMFHNC
+477 ISMSEIFHNC
-487 SSLKELNLSTFAIEK
+487 SSLKNLNLSSFAIEK
-502 VVYMDAAFRD
+502 VVNMDNAFSD
-512 LDSLERIN
+512 LDSLERID

-531 MSQMFMNDRTA
+531 MSEMFMNRRTA

-553 TSNVTNMYGM
+553 TSNVTDMSSM

-581 RVQNMSYMFY
+581 RVQTMQNMFY

-611 LTNYD
+611 LTNCEG
-616 DMFDYSKVRT
+616 MFDYSKVRT

-633 IITPYPPYQN
+633 IITPYPVKN
-643 PFAETTNLVG
+643 LFAETTNLVG

>member
-14 SYTKRISNI
+14 SYTKRVSNI
-23 ILFLIVTVPIVF
+23 ILFLIITVPIVF

-40 LVPEF
+40 IVPEL
-45 TTYAA
+45 TTYAT
-50 PTSGGSSTISL
+50 PTSGGSSNISI
-61 SVTDPVVNFH
+61 SVANPVVNFN
-71 FTSSENSSSAFKQAT
+71 FTPTENNSSVFKQAT

-93 GNQTGVSIY
+93 GNQTGISIY
-102 ASSIDENTSLKHS
+102 ASSIDENTSLKHF
-115 QSSISE
+115 QSSVSE

-143 THTGPAGSWNA
+143 TYNGPAGSWNA
-154 IPKASAPTLITNSSS
+154 IPKASTPALITNSSS
-169 AGTGN
+169 ADSGN

-189 GAYSKKLIFTA
+189 GTYSKKLIFTA
-200 ITNYVPT
+200 IANRVPT
-207 TAVFLPGPQFNDIFK
+207 TAVFLPGPQFYQIFK
-222 NTGYI
+222 NPSYL
-227 FNQAEYF
+227 FNQVEYF

-252 SSQRQI
+252 TSERQI
-258 YLWISNDSKTIYW
+258 YVWLSNDSKTIYW

-284 SSMFRNINRGAVNM
+284 SEMFRDINGGAKKM

-306 NTSRVKNMAKMFQ
+306 NTSRVKNMSKMFQ

-332 IDTSNVENMSEMF
+332 IDTSNVENMSGMF
-345 ASYGNYFPGREVEP
+345 ASYGNYSIGQEVET
-359 LDLSRF
+359 LNLSRF

-371 DMRNMFA
+371 NMSGMFM

-389 LDTSNFENMRGMFS
+389 FDTSNVEDMSHMFR
-403 ENYNVKKINLAGL
+403 NNHTLKRVNLAGL
-416 NVKKVHTVTNM
+416 NVKKVRNVTNM
-427 FNNSIYNQTA
+427 FTSSSISETA
-437 LKEIDM
+437 LKEINM

-448 DLVTDLSALF
+448 DQVTDLGGLF
-458 ASLVKLE
+458 ESLVKLE

-477 INMVRMFHNC
+477 LSMRNTFFN
-487 SSLKELNLSTFAIEK
+487 STSLKELDLSTFTIEK
-502 VVYMDAAFRD
+502 VKNMEGTFRN

-520 LSGLNTSSVKS
+520 LSGFNTSSVTS
-531 MSQMFMNDRTA
+531 MFQMFMNDRTA

-553 TSNVTNMYGM
+553 TSNVTDMSYM
-563 FWGQIKLQN
+563 FSGQIKLQN

-581 RVQNMSYMFY
+581 RVQTMQNMFY

-611 LTNYD
+611 LTNCEG
-616 DMFDYSKVRT
+616 MFDYSKVRT
-626 IYVSNRF
+626 IFVSNRF
-633 IITPYPPYQN
+633 IITPYPVKN
-643 PFAETTNLVG
+643 LFAETTNLVG

-660 SQITFPLIH
+660 SQITFPYIH

>member
-14 SYTKRISNI
+14 SYTKRVSNI
-23 ILFLIVTVPIVF
+23 ILFLIITVPIVF

-40 LVPEF
+40 IVPEL
-45 TTYAA
+45 TTYAT
-50 PTSGGSSTISL
+50 PTSGGSSNISI
-61 SVTDPVVNFH
+61 SVANPVVNFN
-71 FTSSENSSSAFKQAT
+71 FTPTENNSSVFKQAT

-93 GNQTGVSIY
+93 GNQTGISIY
-102 ASSIDENTSLKHS
+102 ASSIDENTSLKHF
-115 QSSISE
+115 QSSVSE

-143 THTGPAGSWNA
+143 TYNGPAGSWNA
-154 IPKASAPTLITNSSS
+154 IPKASTPALITNSSS
-169 AGTGN
+169 ADSGN

-189 GAYSKKLIFTA
+189 GTYSKKLIFTA
-200 ITNYVPT
+200 IANRVPT
-207 TAVFLPGPQFNDIFK
+207 TAVFLPGPQFYQIFK
-222 NTGYI
+222 NPSYL
-227 FNQAEYF
+227 FNQVEYF

-252 SSQRQI
+252 TSERQI
-258 YLWISNDSKTIYW
+258 YVWLSNDSKTIYW

-284 SSMFRNINRGAVNM
+284 SEMFRDINGGAKKM

-306 NTSRVKNMAKMFQ
+306 NTSRVKNMSKMFQ

-332 IDTSNVENMSEMF
+332 IDTSNVENMSGMF
-345 ASYGNYFPGREVEP
+345 ASYGNYSIGQEVEA
-359 LDLSRF
+359 LNLSRF

-371 DMRNMFA
+371 NMSGMFM

-389 LDTSNFENMRGMFS
+389 FDTSNVEDMSHMFR
-403 ENYNVKKINLAGL
+403 NNHTLKRVNLAGL
-416 NVKKVHTVTNM
+416 NVKKVRNVTNM
-427 FNNSIYNQTA
+427 FTSSSISETA
-437 LKEIDM
+437 LKEINM

-448 DLVTDLSALF
+448 DQVTDLGGLF
-458 ASLVKLE
+458 ESLVKLE

-477 INMVRMFHNC
+477 LSMRNTFFN
-487 SSLKELNLSTFAIEK
+487 STSLKELDLSTFTIEK
-502 VVYMDAAFRD
+502 VKNMEGTFRN

-520 LSGLNTSSVKS
+520 LSGFNTSSVTS
-531 MSQMFMNDRTA
+531 MFQMFMNDRTA

-553 TSNVTNMYGM
+553 TSNVTDMSYM
-563 FWGQIKLQN
+563 FSGQIKLQN

-581 RVQNMSYMFY
+581 RVQTMQNMFY

-611 LTNYD
+611 LTNCEG
-616 DMFDYSKVRT
+616 MFDYSKVRT
-626 IYVSNRF
+626 IFVSNRF
-633 IITPYPPYQN
+633 IITPYPVKN
-643 PFAETTNLVG
+643 LFAETTNLVG

-660 SQITFPLIH
+660 SQITFPYIH

>member
-14 SYTKRISNI
+14 SYTKRVSNI
-23 ILFLIVTVPIVF
+23 ILFLIITVPIVF

-40 LVPEF
+40 IVPEL
-45 TTYAA
+45 TTYAT

-93 GNQTGVSIY
+93 GNQTGISIY
-102 ASSIDENTSLKHS
+102 ASSIDENTSLKHF
-115 QSSISE
+115 QSSVSE

-143 THTGPAGSWNA
+143 TYNGPAGSWNA
-154 IPKASAPTLITNSSS
+154 IPKASTPALITNSSS
-169 AGTGN
+169 AGSGN

-189 GAYSKKLIFTA
+189 GTYSKKLIFTA
-200 ITNYVPT
+200 IANRVPT
-207 TAVFLPGPQFNDIFK
+207 TAVFLPGPQFYQIFK
-222 NTGYI
+222 NPSYL
-227 FNQAEYF
+227 FNQVEYF

-252 SSQRQI
+252 TSERQI
-258 YLWISNDSKTIYW
+258 YVWLSNDSKTIYW

-284 SSMFRNINRGAVNM
+284 SEMFRDINGGAKKM

-306 NTSRVKNMAKMFQ
+306 NTSRVKNMSKMFQ

-332 IDTSNVENMSEMF
+332 IDTSNVENMSGMF
-345 ASYGNYFPGREVEP
+345 ASYGNYSIGQEVET
-359 LDLSRF
+359 LNLSRF

-371 DMRNMFA
+371 NMSGMFM

-389 LDTSNFENMRGMFS
+389 FDTSNVEDMSHMFR
-403 ENYNVKKINLAGL
+403 NNHTLKRVNLAGL
-416 NVKKVHTVTNM
+416 NVKKVRNVTNM
-427 FNNSIYNQTA
+427 FTSSSISETA
-437 LKEIDM
+437 LKEINM

-448 DLVTDLSALF
+448 DQVTDLGGLF
-458 ASLVKLE
+458 ESLVKLE

-477 INMVRMFHNC
+477 LSMRNTFFN
-487 SSLKELNLSTFAIEK
+487 STSLKELDLSTFTIEK
-502 VVYMDAAFRD
+502 VKNMEGTFRN

-520 LSGLNTSSVKS
+520 LSGFNTSSVTS
-531 MSQMFMNDRTA
+531 MFQMFMNDRTA

-553 TSNVTNMYGM
+553 TSNVTDMSSM

-581 RVQNMSYMFY
+581 RVQTMQNMFY

-611 LTNYD
+611 LNNCEG
-616 DMFDYSKVRT
+616 MFDYSKVRT

-633 IITPYPPYQN
+633 IITPYPVKN
-643 PFAETTNLVG
+643 LFAETTNLVG

-660 SQITFPLIH
+660 SQITFPYIH